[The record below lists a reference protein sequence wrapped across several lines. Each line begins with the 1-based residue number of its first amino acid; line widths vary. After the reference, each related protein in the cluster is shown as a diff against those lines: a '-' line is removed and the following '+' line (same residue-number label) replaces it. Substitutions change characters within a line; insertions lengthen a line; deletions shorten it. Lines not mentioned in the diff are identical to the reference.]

1 MSSSKWNI
9 RKTSEK
15 GDKEWT
21 RHLLATKTL
30 VTDSSFAFTNTLVSF
45 LVQSIVIVL
54 LCSLIAFVLTLKKK
68 RQRYKRELK
77 ARKLVKDSI
86 NAEFTTVESGSF
98 EWINLLLRHQYKCVL
113 SQIADEHA
121 KRVAV
126 DILKTVNNNTDINAA
141 EKKKNKKHSFIG
153 EVSLEDFSLGT
164 TPPTVN
170 LYVARYNPK
179 ADYVQFEC
187 DFDWDTNASHARI
200 QAQIKPGMY
209 LKSLNV
215 PVHITNLSIHGKLI
229 MGMRLVSREPGVS
242 GVDVS
247 FRDTPTVDVS
257 VSPMGL
263 PVSDIPGLHDW
274 VISFIQSAIQKDF
287 VEPRRMYVDV
297 EHTYMKIAKKAQLE
311 NSNGILV
318 VRVMKCTNLVNR
330 NISFGYPYASIS
342 YRGRKARTATRPW
355 SKRIEWG
362 SRHEFDL
369 PAFDDGN
376 DDAEDNVISNNALN
390 RISCGEVSVKILDR
404 TIVGSILKIGEATF
418 KVNRS
423 KVVNGKKCDREAGMQ
438 RVDIDLDVHGAS
450 NRHKKAQITI
460 EWEVVDA
467 NINEQPTQR
476 DSSGDNKYDS
486 DAESDASEDA
496 FDDAEKTG
504 VLDGDY
510 EEEKVNNDA
519 TTTRTIEDFNKSAS
533 SRENGNASSLLSSS
547 GKAISPSRRL
557 FRATG
562 SDLMDSTPTSATIK
576 AFSSSNSPS
585 VASTTSHLLHTA
597 KLQRMLK
604 DERDRFND
612 KILDLKQE
620 VEDAR
625 EEVELWR
632 ERRSSELR
640 RAILEGAVFISH
652 TKYRKLGLRRRERY
666 RFYYNTTNNTLNWT
680 SPSSKF
686 WFFSQRRQTLL
697 AEGIADVQTGFDNYT
712 IGQNIEKM
720 TSGNKGRMKAERA
733 THGLNPKRCFSII
746 LRETTEHGR
755 QMQGNENESVQAASK
770 GSANDARNLEKLR
783 AERLLTIDLELP
795 KKGNGR
801 SAREWQTGIIECCL
815 KMNRQV

>member
-1 MSSSKWNI
+1 MNKWNRKPLSSSSSGEW
-9 RKTSEK
+9 K
-15 GDKEWT
+15 G
-21 RHLLATKTL
+21 HLL
-30 VTDSSFAFTNTLVSF
+30 F
-45 LVQSIVIVL
+45 SILIVL
-54 LCSLIAFVLTLKKK
+54 LSLIALFVLMLRKK
-68 RQRYKRELK
+68 RQRRYQREFK
-77 ARKLVKDSI
+77 ARKMVKDSI

-98 EWINLLLRHQYKCVL
+98 EWVNLLLRHQYKCIL
-113 SQIADEHA
+113 SQIADEHV
-121 KRVAV
+121 KRIAV
-126 DILKTVNNNTDINAA
+126 DILKKLDTVN
-141 EKKKNKKHSFIG
+141 SFVG
-153 EVSLEDFSLGT
+153 DVVLEDFSLGT
-164 TPPTVN
+164 TPPNVN

-215 PVHITNLSIHGKLI
+215 PVHITNLSIHGKII

-274 VISFIQSAIQKDF
+274 VISFIQNAIQKDF
-287 VEPRRMYVDV
+287 VEPRRLYVDV

-311 NSNGILV
+311 NSNGIV
-318 VRVMKCTNLVNR
+318 VIRVMKCTNLVNR

-342 YRGRKARTATRPW
+342 YRGQKSRTATRPW

-369 PAFDDGN
+369 PPFDDNDN
-376 DDAEDNVISNNALN
+376 DDDEDSAQMK
-390 RISCGEVSVKILDR
+390 RIDCGEVCVKILDR
-404 TIVGSILKIGEATF
+404 TIVGSIVKLGEAIF
-418 KVNRS
+418 KINRS
-423 KVVNGKKCDREAGMQ
+423 KVVNGKKCDREAGME
-438 RVDIDLDVHGAS
+438 RVHIDLDVHGAITS
-450 NRHKKAQITI
+450 RKQKKAQLTI

-467 NINEQPTQR
+467 NIMEQPTQH
-476 DSSGDNKYDS
+476 DSSDI
-486 DAESDASEDA
+486 ESDLDEDA
-496 FDDAEKTG
+496 FDDVEKTV

-510 EEEKVNNDA
+510 EEE
-519 TTTRTIEDFNKSAS
+519 TSP
-533 SRENGNASSLLSSS
+533 LLSTS
-547 GKAISPSRRL
+547 GKTNSPSRRL
-557 FRATG
+557 FRATE
-562 SDLMDSTPTSATIK
+562 SELNASTPTSATFK
-576 AFSSSNSPS
+576 AFSSTNSPS
-585 VASTTSHLLHTA
+585 VASSTSHLLHTA

-604 DERDRFND
+604 EERDRFND
-612 KILDLKQE
+612 KISDLKQE
-620 VEDAR
+620 LEGTK

-680 SPSSKF
+680 SPSSKY

-697 AEGIADVQTGFDNYT
+697 AKDIADVQTGFSNFT
-712 IGQNIEKM
+712 IGQNLEKM
-720 TSGNKGRMKAERA
+720 TIGNEGRMKAERA

-746 LRETTEHGR
+746 LREQTEHE
-755 QMQGNENESVQAASK
+755 QIEKNNSK
-770 GSANDARNLEKLR
+770 TVKSSKSDARNAADLEKIR

-795 KKGNGR
+795 RKGNGR
-801 SAREWQTGIIECCL
+801 SSREWQTAIIESCMQ
-815 KMNRQV
+815 MNR

>member
-1 MSSSKWNI
+1 MNKWNRKPLSSSSSGEW
-9 RKTSEK
+9 K
-15 GDKEWT
+15 G
-21 RHLLATKTL
+21 HLL
-30 VTDSSFAFTNTLVSF
+30 F
-45 LVQSIVIVL
+45 SILIVL
-54 LCSLIAFVLTLKKK
+54 LSLIALFVLMLRKK
-68 RQRYKRELK
+68 RQRRYQREFK
-77 ARKLVKDSI
+77 ARKMVKDSI

-98 EWINLLLRHQYKCVL
+98 EWVNLLLRHQYKCIL
-113 SQIADEHA
+113 SQIADEHV
-121 KRVAV
+121 KRIAV
-126 DILKTVNNNTDINAA
+126 DILKKLDTVN
-141 EKKKNKKHSFIG
+141 SFVG
-153 EVSLEDFSLGT
+153 DVVLEDFSLGT
-164 TPPTVN
+164 TPPNVN

-215 PVHITNLSIHGKLI
+215 PVHITNLSVHGKII

-274 VISFIQSAIQKDF
+274 VISFIQNAIQKDF
-287 VEPRRMYVDV
+287 VEPRRLYVDV

-311 NSNGILV
+311 NSNGIV
-318 VRVMKCTNLVNR
+318 VIRVMKCTNLVNR

-342 YRGRKARTATRPW
+342 YRGQKSRTATRPW

-369 PAFDDGN
+369 PPFDDNDN
-376 DDAEDNVISNNALN
+376 DDDEDSAQMK
-390 RISCGEVSVKILDR
+390 RIDCGEVCVKILDR
-404 TIVGSILKIGEATF
+404 TIVGSIVKLGEAIF
-418 KVNRS
+418 KINRS
-423 KVVNGKKCDREAGMQ
+423 KVVNGKKCDREAGME
-438 RVDIDLDVHGAS
+438 RVHIDLDVHGAITS
-450 NRHKKAQITI
+450 RKQKKAQLTI

-467 NINEQPTQR
+467 NIMEQPTQH
-476 DSSGDNKYDS
+476 DSSDI
-486 DAESDASEDA
+486 ESDLDEDA
-496 FDDAEKTG
+496 FDDVEKTV

-510 EEEKVNNDA
+510 EEE
-519 TTTRTIEDFNKSAS
+519 TSP
-533 SRENGNASSLLSSS
+533 LLSTS
-547 GKAISPSRRL
+547 GKTNSPSRRL
-557 FRATG
+557 FRATE
-562 SDLMDSTPTSATIK
+562 SELNASTPTSATFK
-576 AFSSSNSPS
+576 AFSSTNSPS
-585 VASTTSHLLHTA
+585 VASSTSHLLHTA

-604 DERDRFND
+604 EERDRFND
-612 KILDLKQE
+612 KISDLKQE
-620 VEDAR
+620 LEGTR

-680 SPSSKF
+680 SPSSKY

-697 AEGIADVQTGFDNYT
+697 AKDIADVQTGFSNFT
-712 IGQNIEKM
+712 IGQNLEKM
-720 TSGNKGRMKAERA
+720 TIGNEGRMKAERA

-746 LRETTEHGR
+746 LREQTEHE
-755 QMQGNENESVQAASK
+755 QIQKNNSKTVKSSKSDAQNAA
-770 GSANDARNLEKLR
+770 AREKIR

-795 KKGNGR
+795 RKGNGR
-801 SAREWQTGIIECCL
+801 SSREWQTAIIESCMQ
-815 KMNRQV
+815 MNR

>member
-1 MSSSKWNI
+1 MNKWNRKPLSSSSSGEW
-9 RKTSEK
+9 K
-15 GDKEWT
+15 G
-21 RHLLATKTL
+21 HLL
-30 VTDSSFAFTNTLVSF
+30 F
-45 LVQSIVIVL
+45 SILIVL
-54 LCSLIAFVLTLKKK
+54 LSLIALFVLMLRKK
-68 RQRYKRELK
+68 RQRRYQREFK
-77 ARKLVKDSI
+77 ARKMVKDSI

-98 EWINLLLRHQYKCVL
+98 EWVNLLLRHQYKCIL
-113 SQIADEHA
+113 SQIADEHV
-121 KRVAV
+121 KRIAV
-126 DILKTVNNNTDINAA
+126 DILKKLDTVN
-141 EKKKNKKHSFIG
+141 SFVG
-153 EVSLEDFSLGT
+153 DVVLEDFSLGT
-164 TPPTVN
+164 TPPNVN

-215 PVHITNLSIHGKLI
+215 PVHITNLSIHGKII

-274 VISFIQSAIQKDF
+274 VISFIQNAIQKDF
-287 VEPRRMYVDV
+287 VEPRRLYVDV

-311 NSNGILV
+311 NSNGIV
-318 VRVMKCTNLVNR
+318 VIRVMKCTNLVNR

-342 YRGRKARTATRPW
+342 YRGQKSRTATRPW

-369 PAFDDGN
+369 PPFDDNDN
-376 DDAEDNVISNNALN
+376 DDDEDSAQMK
-390 RISCGEVSVKILDR
+390 RIDCGEVCVKILDR
-404 TIVGSILKIGEATF
+404 TIVGSIVKLGEAIF
-418 KVNRS
+418 KINRS
-423 KVVNGKKCDREAGMQ
+423 KVVNGKKCDREAGME
-438 RVDIDLDVHGAS
+438 RVHIDLDVHGAITS
-450 NRHKKAQITI
+450 RKQKKAQLTI

-467 NINEQPTQR
+467 NIMEQPTQH
-476 DSSGDNKYDS
+476 DSSDI
-486 DAESDASEDA
+486 ESDLDEDA
-496 FDDAEKTG
+496 FDDVEKTV

-510 EEEKVNNDA
+510 EEE
-519 TTTRTIEDFNKSAS
+519 TSP
-533 SRENGNASSLLSSS
+533 LLSTS
-547 GKAISPSRRL
+547 GKTNSPSRRL
-557 FRATG
+557 FRATE
-562 SDLMDSTPTSATIK
+562 SELNASTPTSATFK
-576 AFSSSNSPS
+576 AFSSTNSPS
-585 VASTTSHLLHTA
+585 VASSTSHLLHTA

-604 DERDRFND
+604 EERDRFND
-612 KILDLKQE
+612 KISDLKQE
-620 VEDAR
+620 LEGTK

-680 SPSSKF
+680 SPSSKY

-697 AEGIADVQTGFDNYT
+697 AKDIADVQTGFSNFT
-712 IGQNIEKM
+712 IGQNLEKM
-720 TSGNKGRMKAERA
+720 TIGNEGRMKAERA

-746 LRETTEHGR
+746 LREQTEHEQIQKNNR
-755 QMQGNENESVQAASK
+755 KTVKSSK
-770 GSANDARNLEKLR
+770 SDARNAADLEKIR

-795 KKGNGR
+795 RKGNGR
-801 SAREWQTGIIECCL
+801 SSREWQTAIIESCMQ
-815 KMNRQV
+815 MNR

>member
-1 MSSSKWNI
+1 M
-9 RKTSEK
+9 
-15 GDKEWT
+15 
-21 RHLLATKTL
+21 
-30 VTDSSFAFTNTLVSF
+30 
-45 LVQSIVIVL
+45 
-54 LCSLIAFVLTLKKK
+54 
-68 RQRYKRELK
+68 
-77 ARKLVKDSI
+77 VKDSI

-98 EWINLLLRHQYKCVL
+98 EWVNLLLRHQYKCIL
-113 SQIADEHA
+113 SQIADEHV

-126 DILKTVNNNTDINAA
+126 DILKKLDTVN
-141 EKKKNKKHSFIG
+141 SFVG
-153 EVSLEDFSLGT
+153 DVVLEDFSLGT
-164 TPPTVN
+164 TPPNVN

-215 PVHITNLSIHGKLI
+215 PVHITNLSIHGKII

-274 VISFIQSAIQKDF
+274 VISFIQNAIQKDF
-287 VEPRRMYVDV
+287 VEPRRLYVDV

-311 NSNGILV
+311 NSNGIV
-318 VRVMKCTNLVNR
+318 VIRVMKCTNLVNR

-342 YRGRKARTATRPW
+342 YRGQKSRTATRPW

-369 PAFDDGN
+369 PPFDDNDN
-376 DDAEDNVISNNALN
+376 DDDEDSAQMK
-390 RISCGEVSVKILDR
+390 RIDCGEVCVKILDR
-404 TIVGSILKIGEATF
+404 TIVGSIVKLGEAIF
-418 KVNRS
+418 KINRS
-423 KVVNGKKCDREAGMQ
+423 KVVNGKKCDREAGME
-438 RVDIDLDVHGAS
+438 RVHIDLDVHGAIS
-450 NRHKKAQITI
+450 SRKQKKAQLTI

-467 NINEQPTQR
+467 NIMEQPTQH
-476 DSSGDNKYDS
+476 DSSDI
-486 DAESDASEDA
+486 ESDLDEDA
-496 FDDAEKTG
+496 FDDVEKTV

-510 EEEKVNNDA
+510 EEE
-519 TTTRTIEDFNKSAS
+519 TSP
-533 SRENGNASSLLSSS
+533 LLSTS
-547 GKAISPSRRL
+547 GKTNSPSRRL
-557 FRATG
+557 FRATE
-562 SDLMDSTPTSATIK
+562 SELNASTPTSATFK
-576 AFSSSNSPS
+576 AFSSTNSPS
-585 VASTTSHLLHTA
+585 VASSTSHLLHTA

-604 DERDRFND
+604 EERDRFND
-612 KILDLKQE
+612 KISDLKQE
-620 VEDAR
+620 LEGTR

-680 SPSSKF
+680 SPSSKY

-697 AEGIADVQTGFDNYT
+697 AKDIADVQTGFSNFT
-712 IGQNIEKM
+712 IGQNLEKM
-720 TSGNKGRMKAERA
+720 TIGNEGRMKAERA

-746 LRETTEHGR
+746 LREQTEHE
-755 QMQGNENESVQAASK
+755 QIQKNNSK
-770 GSANDARNLEKLR
+770 TVKSSKSDARNAADLEKIR

-795 KKGNGR
+795 RKGNGR
-801 SAREWQTGIIECCL
+801 SSREWQTAIIESCMQ
-815 KMNRQV
+815 MNR

>member
-1 MSSSKWNI
+1 MNKWNRKPLSSSSSGEW
-9 RKTSEK
+9 K
-15 GDKEWT
+15 G
-21 RHLLATKTL
+21 HLL
-30 VTDSSFAFTNTLVSF
+30 F
-45 LVQSIVIVL
+45 SILIVL
-54 LCSLIAFVLTLKKK
+54 LSLIALFVLMLRKK
-68 RQRYKRELK
+68 RQRRYQREFK
-77 ARKLVKDSI
+77 ARKMVKDSI

-98 EWINLLLRHQYKCVL
+98 EWVNLLLRHQYKCIL
-113 SQIADEHA
+113 SQIADEHV
-121 KRVAV
+121 KRIAV
-126 DILKTVNNNTDINAA
+126 DILKKLDTVN
-141 EKKKNKKHSFIG
+141 SFVG
-153 EVSLEDFSLGT
+153 DVVLEDFSLGT
-164 TPPTVN
+164 TPPNVN

-215 PVHITNLSIHGKLI
+215 PVHITNLSIHGKII

-274 VISFIQSAIQKDF
+274 VISFIQNAIQKDF
-287 VEPRRMYVDV
+287 VEPRRLYVDV

-311 NSNGILV
+311 NSNGIV
-318 VRVMKCTNLVNR
+318 VIRVMKCTNLVNR

-342 YRGRKARTATRPW
+342 YRGQKSRTATRPW

-369 PAFDDGN
+369 PPFDDNDN
-376 DDAEDNVISNNALN
+376 DDDEDSAQMK
-390 RISCGEVSVKILDR
+390 RIDCGEVCVKILDR
-404 TIVGSILKIGEATF
+404 TIVGSIVKLGEAIF
-418 KVNRS
+418 KINRS
-423 KVVNGKKCDREAGMQ
+423 KVVNGKKCDREAGME
-438 RVDIDLDVHGAS
+438 RVHIDLDVHGAITS
-450 NRHKKAQITI
+450 RKQKKAQLTI

-467 NINEQPTQR
+467 NIMEQPTQH
-476 DSSGDNKYDS
+476 DSSDI
-486 DAESDASEDA
+486 ESDLDEDA
-496 FDDAEKTG
+496 FDDVEKTV

-510 EEEKVNNDA
+510 EEE
-519 TTTRTIEDFNKSAS
+519 TSP
-533 SRENGNASSLLSSS
+533 LLSTS
-547 GKAISPSRRL
+547 GKTNSPSRRL
-557 FRATG
+557 FRATE
-562 SDLMDSTPTSATIK
+562 SELNASTPTSATFK
-576 AFSSSNSPS
+576 AFSSTNSPS
-585 VASTTSHLLHTA
+585 VASSTSHLLHTA

-604 DERDRFND
+604 EERDRFND
-612 KILDLKQE
+612 KISDLKQE
-620 VEDAR
+620 LEGTK

-680 SPSSKF
+680 SPSSKY

-697 AEGIADVQTGFDNYT
+697 AKDIADVQTGFSNFT
-712 IGQNIEKM
+712 IGQNLEKM
-720 TSGNKGRMKAERA
+720 TIGNEGRMKAERA

-746 LRETTEHGR
+746 LREQTEHE
-755 QMQGNENESVQAASK
+755 QIQKNNSK
-770 GSANDARNLEKLR
+770 TVKSSKSDARNAADLEKIR

-795 KKGNGR
+795 RKGNGR
-801 SAREWQTGIIECCL
+801 SSREWQTAIIESCMQ
-815 KMNRQV
+815 MNR

>member
-1 MSSSKWNI
+1 MNKWNRKPLSSSSSGEW
-9 RKTSEK
+9 K
-15 GDKEWT
+15 G
-21 RHLLATKTL
+21 HLL
-30 VTDSSFAFTNTLVSF
+30 F
-45 LVQSIVIVL
+45 SILIVL
-54 LCSLIAFVLTLKKK
+54 LSLIALFVLMLRKK
-68 RQRYKRELK
+68 RQRRYQREFK
-77 ARKLVKDSI
+77 ARKMVKDSI

-98 EWINLLLRHQYKCVL
+98 EWVNLLLRHQYKCIL
-113 SQIADEHA
+113 SQIADEHV
-121 KRVAV
+121 KRIAV
-126 DILKTVNNNTDINAA
+126 DILKKLDTVN
-141 EKKKNKKHSFIG
+141 SFVG
-153 EVSLEDFSLGT
+153 DVVLEDFSLGT
-164 TPPTVN
+164 TPPNVN

-215 PVHITNLSIHGKLI
+215 PVHITNLSIHGKII

-274 VISFIQSAIQKDF
+274 VISFIQNAIQKDF
-287 VEPRRMYVDV
+287 VEPRRLYVDV

-311 NSNGILV
+311 NSNGIV
-318 VRVMKCTNLVNR
+318 VIRVMKCTNLVNR

-342 YRGRKARTATRPW
+342 YRGQKSRTATRPW

-369 PAFDDGN
+369 PPFDDNDN
-376 DDAEDNVISNNALN
+376 DDDEDSAQMK
-390 RISCGEVSVKILDR
+390 RIDCGEVCVKILDR
-404 TIVGSILKIGEATF
+404 TIVGSIVKLGEAIF
-418 KVNRS
+418 KINRS
-423 KVVNGKKCDREAGMQ
+423 KVVNGKKCDREAGME
-438 RVDIDLDVHGAS
+438 RVHIDLDVHGAITS
-450 NRHKKAQITI
+450 RKQKKAQLTI

-467 NINEQPTQR
+467 NIMEQSTQH
-476 DSSGDNKYDS
+476 DSSDI
-486 DAESDASEDA
+486 ESDLDEDA
-496 FDDAEKTG
+496 FDDVEKTV

-510 EEEKVNNDA
+510 EEE
-519 TTTRTIEDFNKSAS
+519 TSP
-533 SRENGNASSLLSSS
+533 LLSTS
-547 GKAISPSRRL
+547 GKTNSPSRRL
-557 FRATG
+557 FRATE
-562 SDLMDSTPTSATIK
+562 SELNASTPTSATFK
-576 AFSSSNSPS
+576 AFSSTNSPS
-585 VASTTSHLLHTA
+585 VASSTSHLLHTA

-604 DERDRFND
+604 EERDRFND
-612 KILDLKQE
+612 KISDLKQE
-620 VEDAR
+620 LEGTK

-680 SPSSKF
+680 SPSSKY

-697 AEGIADVQTGFDNYT
+697 AKDIADVQTGFSNFT
-712 IGQNIEKM
+712 IGQNLEKM
-720 TSGNKGRMKAERA
+720 TIGNEGRMKAERA

-746 LRETTEHGR
+746 LREQTEHE
-755 QMQGNENESVQAASK
+755 QIEKNNSK
-770 GSANDARNLEKLR
+770 TVKSSKSDARNAADLEKIR

-795 KKGNGR
+795 RKGNGR
-801 SAREWQTGIIECCL
+801 SSREWQTAIIESCMQ
-815 KMNRQV
+815 MNR

>member
-1 MSSSKWNI
+1 MNKWNRKPLSSSSSGEW
-9 RKTSEK
+9 K
-15 GDKEWT
+15 G
-21 RHLLATKTL
+21 HLL
-30 VTDSSFAFTNTLVSF
+30 F
-45 LVQSIVIVL
+45 SILIVL
-54 LCSLIAFVLTLKKK
+54 LSSIALFVLILRKK
-68 RQRYKRELK
+68 RQRRHQREFK
-77 ARKLVKDSI
+77 ARKMVKDSI

-98 EWINLLLRHQYKCVL
+98 EWVNLLLRHQYKCIL
-113 SQIADEHA
+113 SQIADEHV
-121 KRVAV
+121 KRIAV
-126 DILKTVNNNTDINAA
+126 DILKKLDTVN
-141 EKKKNKKHSFIG
+141 SFVG
-153 EVSLEDFSLGT
+153 DVVLEDFSLGT
-164 TPPTVN
+164 TPPNVN

-215 PVHITNLSIHGKLI
+215 PVHITNLSIHGKII

-274 VISFIQSAIQKDF
+274 VISFIQNAIQKDF
-287 VEPRRMYVDV
+287 VEPRRLYVDV

-311 NSNGILV
+311 NSNGIV
-318 VRVMKCTNLVNR
+318 VIRVMKCTNLVNR

-342 YRGRKARTATRPW
+342 YRGQKSRTATRPW

-369 PAFDDGN
+369 PPFDDNDN
-376 DDAEDNVISNNALN
+376 DDDEDSAQMK
-390 RISCGEVSVKILDR
+390 RIDCGEVCVKILDR
-404 TIVGSILKIGEATF
+404 TIVGSIVKLGEAIF
-418 KVNRS
+418 KINRS
-423 KVVNGKKCDREAGMQ
+423 KVVNGKKCDREAGME
-438 RVDIDLDVHGAS
+438 RVHIDLDVHGAIS
-450 NRHKKAQITI
+450 SRKQKKAQLTI

-467 NINEQPTQR
+467 NIMEQPTQH
-476 DSSGDNKYDS
+476 DSSDI
-486 DAESDASEDA
+486 ESDLDEDA
-496 FDDAEKTG
+496 FDDVEKTV

-510 EEEKVNNDA
+510 EEE
-519 TTTRTIEDFNKSAS
+519 TSP
-533 SRENGNASSLLSSS
+533 LLSTS
-547 GKAISPSRRL
+547 GKTNSPSRRL
-557 FRATG
+557 FRATE
-562 SDLMDSTPTSATIK
+562 SELNASTPTSATFK
-576 AFSSSNSPS
+576 AFSSTNSPS
-585 VASTTSHLLHTA
+585 VASSTSHLLHTA

-604 DERDRFND
+604 EERDRFND
-612 KILDLKQE
+612 KISDLKQE
-620 VEDAR
+620 LEGTK

-680 SPSSKF
+680 SPSSKY

-697 AEGIADVQTGFDNYT
+697 AKDIADVQTGFSNFT
-712 IGQNIEKM
+712 IGQNLEKM
-720 TSGNKGRMKAERA
+720 TIGNEGRMKAERA

-746 LRETTEHGR
+746 LREQTEHE
-755 QMQGNENESVQAASK
+755 QIQKNNSK
-770 GSANDARNLEKLR
+770 TVKSSKSDARNAADLEKIR

-795 KKGNGR
+795 RKGNGR
-801 SAREWQTGIIECCL
+801 SSREWQTAIIESCMQ
-815 KMNRQV
+815 MNR

>member
-1 MSSSKWNI
+1 M
-9 RKTSEK
+9 
-15 GDKEWT
+15 
-21 RHLLATKTL
+21 
-30 VTDSSFAFTNTLVSF
+30 
-45 LVQSIVIVL
+45 
-54 LCSLIAFVLTLKKK
+54 
-68 RQRYKRELK
+68 
-77 ARKLVKDSI
+77 VKDSI

-98 EWINLLLRHQYKCVL
+98 EWVNLLLRHQYKCIL
-113 SQIADEHA
+113 SQIADEHV
-121 KRVAV
+121 KRIAV
-126 DILKTVNNNTDINAA
+126 DILKKLDTVN
-141 EKKKNKKHSFIG
+141 SFVG
-153 EVSLEDFSLGT
+153 DVVLEDFSLGT
-164 TPPTVN
+164 TPPNVN

-215 PVHITNLSIHGKLI
+215 PVHITNLSIHGKII

-274 VISFIQSAIQKDF
+274 VISFIQNAIQKDF
-287 VEPRRMYVDV
+287 VEPRRLYVDV

-311 NSNGILV
+311 NSNGIV
-318 VRVMKCTNLVNR
+318 VIRVMKCTNLVNR

-342 YRGRKARTATRPW
+342 YRGQKSRTATRPW

-369 PAFDDGN
+369 PPFDDNDN
-376 DDAEDNVISNNALN
+376 DDDEDSAQMK
-390 RISCGEVSVKILDR
+390 RIDCGEVCVKILDR
-404 TIVGSILKIGEATF
+404 TIVGSIVKLGEAIF
-418 KVNRS
+418 KINRS
-423 KVVNGKKCDREAGMQ
+423 KVVNGKKCDREAGME
-438 RVDIDLDVHGAS
+438 RVHIDLDVHGAITS
-450 NRHKKAQITI
+450 RKQKKAQLTI

-467 NINEQPTQR
+467 NIMEQSTQH
-476 DSSGDNKYDS
+476 DSSDI
-486 DAESDASEDA
+486 ESDLDEDA
-496 FDDAEKTG
+496 FDDVEKTV

-510 EEEKVNNDA
+510 EEE
-519 TTTRTIEDFNKSAS
+519 TSP
-533 SRENGNASSLLSSS
+533 LLSTS
-547 GKAISPSRRL
+547 GKTNSPSRRL
-557 FRATG
+557 FRATE
-562 SDLMDSTPTSATIK
+562 SELNASTPTSATFK
-576 AFSSSNSPS
+576 AFSSTNSPS
-585 VASTTSHLLHTA
+585 VASSTSHLLHTA

-604 DERDRFND
+604 EERDRFND
-612 KILDLKQE
+612 KISDLKQE
-620 VEDAR
+620 LEGTK

-680 SPSSKF
+680 SPSSKY

-697 AEGIADVQTGFDNYT
+697 AKDIADVQTGFSNFT
-712 IGQNIEKM
+712 IGQNLEKM
-720 TSGNKGRMKAERA
+720 TIGNEGRMKAERA

-746 LRETTEHGR
+746 LREQTEHE
-755 QMQGNENESVQAASK
+755 QIEKNNSK
-770 GSANDARNLEKLR
+770 TVKSSKSDARNAADLEKIR

-795 KKGNGR
+795 RKGNGR
-801 SAREWQTGIIECCL
+801 SSREWQTAIIESCMQ
-815 KMNRQV
+815 MNR

>member
-1 MSSSKWNI
+1 ML
-9 RKTSEK
+9 R
-15 GDKEWT
+15 
-21 RHLLATKTL
+21 
-30 VTDSSFAFTNTLVSF
+30 
-45 LVQSIVIVL
+45 
-54 LCSLIAFVLTLKKK
+54 KK
-68 RQRYKRELK
+68 RQRRHQREFK
-77 ARKLVKDSI
+77 ARKMVKDSI

-98 EWINLLLRHQYKCVL
+98 EWVNLLLRHQYKCIL
-113 SQIADEHA
+113 SQIADEHV
-121 KRVAV
+121 KRIAV
-126 DILKTVNNNTDINAA
+126 DILKKLDTVN
-141 EKKKNKKHSFIG
+141 SFVG
-153 EVSLEDFSLGT
+153 DVVLEDFSLGT
-164 TPPTVN
+164 TPPNVN

-215 PVHITNLSIHGKLI
+215 PVHITNLSIHGKII

-274 VISFIQSAIQKDF
+274 VISFIQNAIQKDF
-287 VEPRRMYVDV
+287 VEPRRLYVDV

-311 NSNGILV
+311 NSNGIV
-318 VRVMKCTNLVNR
+318 VIRVMKCTNLVNR

-342 YRGRKARTATRPW
+342 YRGQKSRTATRPW

-369 PAFDDGN
+369 PPFDDNDN
-376 DDAEDNVISNNALN
+376 DDEDSAQMK
-390 RISCGEVSVKILDR
+390 RIDCGEVCVKILDR
-404 TIVGSILKIGEATF
+404 TIVGSIVKLGEAIF
-418 KVNRS
+418 KINRS
-423 KVVNGKKCDREAGMQ
+423 KVVNGKKCDREAGME
-438 RVDIDLDVHGAS
+438 RVHIDLDVHGAITS
-450 NRHKKAQITI
+450 RKQKKAQLTI

-467 NINEQPTQR
+467 NIMEQPTQH
-476 DSSGDNKYDS
+476 DSSDI
-486 DAESDASEDA
+486 ESDLDEDA
-496 FDDAEKTG
+496 FDDVEKTV

-510 EEEKVNNDA
+510 EEE
-519 TTTRTIEDFNKSAS
+519 TSP
-533 SRENGNASSLLSSS
+533 LLSTS
-547 GKAISPSRRL
+547 GKTNSPSRRL
-557 FRATG
+557 FRATE
-562 SDLMDSTPTSATIK
+562 SELNASTPTSATFK
-576 AFSSSNSPS
+576 AFSSTNSPS
-585 VASTTSHLLHTA
+585 VASSTSHLLHTA

-604 DERDRFND
+604 EERDRFND
-612 KILDLKQE
+612 KISDLKQE
-620 VEDAR
+620 LEGTR

-680 SPSSKF
+680 SPSSKY

-697 AEGIADVQTGFDNYT
+697 AKDIADVQTGFSNFT
-712 IGQNIEKM
+712 IGQNLEKM
-720 TSGNKGRMKAERA
+720 TIGNEGRMKAERA

-746 LRETTEHGR
+746 LREQTEHE
-755 QMQGNENESVQAASK
+755 QIQKNNSK
-770 GSANDARNLEKLR
+770 TVKSSKSDARNAADLEKIR

-795 KKGNGR
+795 RKGNGR
-801 SAREWQTGIIECCL
+801 SSREWQTAIIESCMQ
-815 KMNRQV
+815 MNR

>member
-1 MSSSKWNI
+1 MSKWN
-9 RKTSEK
+9 RKTLSSSSSGEWK
-15 GDKEWT
+15 G
-21 RHLLATKTL
+21 HLL
-30 VTDSSFAFTNTLVSF
+30 F
-45 LVQSIVIVL
+45 SILIVL
-54 LCSLIAFVLTLKKK
+54 LSLIALFVLMLRKK
-68 RQRYKRELK
+68 RQRRYQREFK
-77 ARKLVKDSI
+77 ARKMVKDSI

-98 EWINLLLRHQYKCVL
+98 EWVNLLLRHQYKCIL
-113 SQIADEHA
+113 SQIADEHV

-126 DILKTVNNNTDINAA
+126 DILKKLDTVN
-141 EKKKNKKHSFIG
+141 SFVG
-153 EVSLEDFSLGT
+153 DVVLEDFSLGT
-164 TPPTVN
+164 TPPNVN

-215 PVHITNLSIHGKLI
+215 PVHITNLSIHGKII

-274 VISFIQSAIQKDF
+274 VISFIQNAIQKDF
-287 VEPRRMYVDV
+287 VEPRRLYVDV

-311 NSNGILV
+311 NSNGIV
-318 VRVMKCTNLVNR
+318 VIRVMKCTNLVNR

-342 YRGRKARTATRPW
+342 YRGQKSRTATRPW

-369 PAFDDGN
+369 PPFDDNDN
-376 DDAEDNVISNNALN
+376 DDDEDSAQMK
-390 RISCGEVSVKILDR
+390 RIDCGEVCVKILDR
-404 TIVGSILKIGEATF
+404 TIVGSIVKLGEAIF
-418 KVNRS
+418 KINRS
-423 KVVNGKKCDREAGMQ
+423 KVVNGKKCDREAGME
-438 RVDIDLDVHGAS
+438 RVHIDLDVHGAIS
-450 NRHKKAQITI
+450 SRKQKKAQLTI

-467 NINEQPTQR
+467 NIMEQPTQH
-476 DSSGDNKYDS
+476 DSSDI
-486 DAESDASEDA
+486 ESDLDEDA
-496 FDDAEKTG
+496 FDDVEKTV

-510 EEEKVNNDA
+510 EEE
-519 TTTRTIEDFNKSAS
+519 TSP
-533 SRENGNASSLLSSS
+533 LLSTS
-547 GKAISPSRRL
+547 GKTNSPSRRL
-557 FRATG
+557 FRATE
-562 SDLMDSTPTSATIK
+562 SELNASTPTSATFK
-576 AFSSSNSPS
+576 AFSSTNSPS
-585 VASTTSHLLHTA
+585 VASSTSHLLHTA

-604 DERDRFND
+604 EERDRFND
-612 KILDLKQE
+612 KISDLKQE
-620 VEDAR
+620 LEGTK

-680 SPSSKF
+680 SPSSKY

-697 AEGIADVQTGFDNYT
+697 AKDIADVQTGFSNFT
-712 IGQNIEKM
+712 IGQNLEKM
-720 TSGNKGRMKAERA
+720 TIGNEGRMKAERA

-746 LRETTEHGR
+746 LREQTEHE
-755 QMQGNENESVQAASK
+755 QIQKNNSK
-770 GSANDARNLEKLR
+770 TVKSSKSDARNAADLEKIR

-795 KKGNGR
+795 RKGNGR
-801 SAREWQTGIIECCL
+801 SSREWQTAIIESCMQ
-815 KMNRQV
+815 MNR

>member
-1 MSSSKWNI
+1 MNKWNRKPLSSSSSGEW
-9 RKTSEK
+9 K
-15 GDKEWT
+15 G
-21 RHLLATKTL
+21 HLL
-30 VTDSSFAFTNTLVSF
+30 F
-45 LVQSIVIVL
+45 SILIVL
-54 LCSLIAFVLTLKKK
+54 LSLIALFVLMLRKK
-68 RQRYKRELK
+68 RQRRYQREFK
-77 ARKLVKDSI
+77 ARKMVKDSI

-98 EWINLLLRHQYKCVL
+98 EWVNLLLRHQYKCIL
-113 SQIADEHA
+113 SQIADEHV
-121 KRVAV
+121 KRIAV
-126 DILKTVNNNTDINAA
+126 DILKKLDTVN
-141 EKKKNKKHSFIG
+141 SFVG
-153 EVSLEDFSLGT
+153 DVVLEDFSLGT
-164 TPPTVN
+164 TPPNVN

-215 PVHITNLSIHGKLI
+215 PVHITNLSIHGKII

-274 VISFIQSAIQKDF
+274 VISFIQNAIQKDF
-287 VEPRRMYVDV
+287 VEPRRLYVDV

-311 NSNGILV
+311 NSNGIV
-318 VRVMKCTNLVNR
+318 VIRVMKCTNLVNR

-342 YRGRKARTATRPW
+342 YRGQKSRTATRPW

-369 PAFDDGN
+369 PPFDDNDN
-376 DDAEDNVISNNALN
+376 DDDEDSAQMK
-390 RISCGEVSVKILDR
+390 RIDCGEVCVKILDR
-404 TIVGSILKIGEATF
+404 TIVGSIVKLGEAIF
-418 KVNRS
+418 KINRS
-423 KVVNGKKCDREAGMQ
+423 KVVNGKKCDREAGME
-438 RVDIDLDVHGAS
+438 RVHIDLDVHGAITS
-450 NRHKKAQITI
+450 RKQKKAQLTI

-467 NINEQPTQR
+467 NIMEQPTQH
-476 DSSGDNKYDS
+476 DSSDI
-486 DAESDASEDA
+486 ESDLDEDA
-496 FDDAEKTG
+496 FDDVEKTV

-510 EEEKVNNDA
+510 EEE
-519 TTTRTIEDFNKSAS
+519 TSP
-533 SRENGNASSLLSSS
+533 LLSTS
-547 GKAISPSRRL
+547 GKTNSPSRRL
-557 FRATG
+557 FRATE
-562 SDLMDSTPTSATIK
+562 SELNASTPTSATFK
-576 AFSSSNSPS
+576 AFSSTNSPS
-585 VASTTSHLLHTA
+585 VASSTSHLLHTA

-604 DERDRFND
+604 EERDRFND
-612 KILDLKQE
+612 KISDLKQE
-620 VEDAR
+620 LEGTR

-680 SPSSKF
+680 SPSSKY

-697 AEGIADVQTGFDNYT
+697 AKDIADVQTGFSNFT
-712 IGQNIEKM
+712 IGQNLEKM
-720 TSGNKGRMKAERA
+720 TIGNEGRMKAERA

-746 LRETTEHGR
+746 LREQTEHE
-755 QMQGNENESVQAASK
+755 QIQKNNSK
-770 GSANDARNLEKLR
+770 TVKSSKSDARNAADLEKIR

-795 KKGNGR
+795 RKGNGR
-801 SAREWQTGIIECCL
+801 SSREWQTAIIESCMQ
-815 KMNRQV
+815 MNR

>member
-1 MSSSKWNI
+1 MSKWN
-9 RKTSEK
+9 RKTLSSSSSGEWK
-15 GDKEWT
+15 G
-21 RHLLATKTL
+21 HLL
-30 VTDSSFAFTNTLVSF
+30 F
-45 LVQSIVIVL
+45 SILIVL
-54 LCSLIAFVLTLKKK
+54 LSLIALFVLMLRKK
-68 RQRYKRELK
+68 RQRRHQREFK
-77 ARKLVKDSI
+77 ARKMVKDSI

-98 EWINLLLRHQYKCVL
+98 EWVNLLLRHQYKCIL
-113 SQIADEHA
+113 SQIADEHV
-121 KRVAV
+121 KRIAV
-126 DILKTVNNNTDINAA
+126 DILKKLDTVN
-141 EKKKNKKHSFIG
+141 SFVG
-153 EVSLEDFSLGT
+153 DVVLEDFSLGT
-164 TPPTVN
+164 TPPNVN

-215 PVHITNLSIHGKLI
+215 PVHITNLSIHGKII

-274 VISFIQSAIQKDF
+274 VISFIQNAIQKDF
-287 VEPRRMYVDV
+287 VEPRRLYVDV

-311 NSNGILV
+311 NSNGIV
-318 VRVMKCTNLVNR
+318 VIRVMKCTNLVNR

-342 YRGRKARTATRPW
+342 YRGQKSRTATRPW

-369 PAFDDGN
+369 PPFDDNDN
-376 DDAEDNVISNNALN
+376 DDDEDSAQMK
-390 RISCGEVSVKILDR
+390 RIDCGEVCVKILDR
-404 TIVGSILKIGEATF
+404 TIVGSIVKLGEAIF
-418 KVNRS
+418 KINRS
-423 KVVNGKKCDREAGMQ
+423 KVVNGKKCDREAGME
-438 RVDIDLDVHGAS
+438 RVHIDLDVHGAIS
-450 NRHKKAQITI
+450 SRKQKKAQLTI

-467 NINEQPTQR
+467 NIMEQPTQH
-476 DSSGDNKYDS
+476 DSSDI
-486 DAESDASEDA
+486 ESDLDEDA
-496 FDDAEKTG
+496 FDDVEKTV

-510 EEEKVNNDA
+510 EEE
-519 TTTRTIEDFNKSAS
+519 TSP
-533 SRENGNASSLLSSS
+533 LLSTS
-547 GKAISPSRRL
+547 GKTNSPSRRL
-557 FRATG
+557 FRATE
-562 SDLMDSTPTSATIK
+562 SELNASTPTSATFK
-576 AFSSSNSPS
+576 AFSSTNSPS
-585 VASTTSHLLHTA
+585 VASSTSHLLHTA

-604 DERDRFND
+604 EERDRFND
-612 KILDLKQE
+612 KISDLKQE
-620 VEDAR
+620 LEGTK

-680 SPSSKF
+680 SPSSKY

-697 AEGIADVQTGFDNYT
+697 AKDIADVQTGFSNFT
-712 IGQNIEKM
+712 IGQNLEKM
-720 TSGNKGRMKAERA
+720 TIGNEGRMKAERA

-746 LRETTEHGR
+746 LREQTEHE
-755 QMQGNENESVQAASK
+755 QIQKNNSK
-770 GSANDARNLEKLR
+770 TVKSSKSDARNAADLEKIR

-795 KKGNGR
+795 RKGNGR
-801 SAREWQTGIIECCL
+801 SSREWQTAIIESCMQ
-815 KMNRQV
+815 MNR

>member
-1 MSSSKWNI
+1 M
-9 RKTSEK
+9 
-15 GDKEWT
+15 
-21 RHLLATKTL
+21 
-30 VTDSSFAFTNTLVSF
+30 
-45 LVQSIVIVL
+45 
-54 LCSLIAFVLTLKKK
+54 
-68 RQRYKRELK
+68 
-77 ARKLVKDSI
+77 VKDSI

-98 EWINLLLRHQYKCVL
+98 EWVNLLLRHQYKCIL
-113 SQIADEHA
+113 SQIADEHV
-121 KRVAV
+121 KRIAV
-126 DILKTVNNNTDINAA
+126 DILKKLDTVN
-141 EKKKNKKHSFIG
+141 SFVG
-153 EVSLEDFSLGT
+153 DVVLEDFSLGT
-164 TPPTVN
+164 TPPNVN

-215 PVHITNLSIHGKLI
+215 PVHITNLSIHGKII

-274 VISFIQSAIQKDF
+274 VISFIQNAIQKDF
-287 VEPRRMYVDV
+287 VEPRRLYVDV

-311 NSNGILV
+311 NSNGIV
-318 VRVMKCTNLVNR
+318 VIRVMKCTNLVNR

-342 YRGRKARTATRPW
+342 YRGQKSRTATRPW

-369 PAFDDGN
+369 PPFDDNDN
-376 DDAEDNVISNNALN
+376 DDDEDSAQMK
-390 RISCGEVSVKILDR
+390 RIDCGEVCVKILDR
-404 TIVGSILKIGEATF
+404 TIVGSIVKLGEAIF
-418 KVNRS
+418 KINRS
-423 KVVNGKKCDREAGMQ
+423 KVVNGKKCDREAGME
-438 RVDIDLDVHGAS
+438 RVHIDLDVHGAITS
-450 NRHKKAQITI
+450 RKQKKAQLTI

-467 NINEQPTQR
+467 NIMEQPTQH
-476 DSSGDNKYDS
+476 DSSDI
-486 DAESDASEDA
+486 ESDLDEDA
-496 FDDAEKTG
+496 FDDVEKTV

-510 EEEKVNNDA
+510 EEE
-519 TTTRTIEDFNKSAS
+519 TSP
-533 SRENGNASSLLSSS
+533 LLSTS
-547 GKAISPSRRL
+547 GKTNSPSRRL
-557 FRATG
+557 FRATE
-562 SDLMDSTPTSATIK
+562 SELNASTPTSATFK
-576 AFSSSNSPS
+576 AFSSTNSPS
-585 VASTTSHLLHTA
+585 VASSTSHLLHTA

-604 DERDRFND
+604 EERDRFND
-612 KILDLKQE
+612 KISDLKQE
-620 VEDAR
+620 LEGTK

-680 SPSSKF
+680 SPSSKY

-697 AEGIADVQTGFDNYT
+697 AKDIADVQTGFSNFT
-712 IGQNIEKM
+712 IGQNLEKM
-720 TSGNKGRMKAERA
+720 TIGNEGRMKAERA

-746 LRETTEHGR
+746 LREQTEHE
-755 QMQGNENESVQAASK
+755 QIEKNNSK
-770 GSANDARNLEKLR
+770 TVKSSKSDARNAADLEKIR

-795 KKGNGR
+795 RKGNGR
-801 SAREWQTGIIECCL
+801 SSREWQTAIIESCMQ
-815 KMNRQV
+815 MNR

>member
-1 MSSSKWNI
+1 MNKWNRKPLSSSSSGEW
-9 RKTSEK
+9 K
-15 GDKEWT
+15 G
-21 RHLLATKTL
+21 HLL
-30 VTDSSFAFTNTLVSF
+30 F
-45 LVQSIVIVL
+45 SILIVL
-54 LCSLIAFVLTLKKK
+54 LSLIALFVLMLRKK
-68 RQRYKRELK
+68 RQRRYQREFK
-77 ARKLVKDSI
+77 ARKMVKDSI

-98 EWINLLLRHQYKCVL
+98 EWVNLLLRHQYKCIL
-113 SQIADEHA
+113 SQIADEHV
-121 KRVAV
+121 KRIAV
-126 DILKTVNNNTDINAA
+126 DILKKLDTVN
-141 EKKKNKKHSFIG
+141 SFVG
-153 EVSLEDFSLGT
+153 DVVLEDFSLGT
-164 TPPTVN
+164 TPPNVN

-215 PVHITNLSIHGKLI
+215 PVHITNLSIHGKII

-274 VISFIQSAIQKDF
+274 VISFIQNAIQKDL
-287 VEPRRMYVDV
+287 VEPRRLYVDV

-311 NSNGILV
+311 NSNGIV
-318 VRVMKCTNLVNR
+318 VIRVMKCTNLVNR

-342 YRGRKARTATRPW
+342 YRGQKSRTATRPW

-369 PAFDDGN
+369 PPFDDNDN
-376 DDAEDNVISNNALN
+376 DDDEDSAQMK
-390 RISCGEVSVKILDR
+390 RIDCGEVCVKILDR
-404 TIVGSILKIGEATF
+404 TIVGSIVKLGEAIF
-418 KVNRS
+418 KINRS
-423 KVVNGKKCDREAGMQ
+423 KVVNGKKCDREAGME
-438 RVDIDLDVHGAS
+438 RVHIDLDVHGAITS
-450 NRHKKAQITI
+450 RKQKKAQLTI

-467 NINEQPTQR
+467 NIMEQPTQH
-476 DSSGDNKYDS
+476 DSSDI
-486 DAESDASEDA
+486 ESDLDEDA
-496 FDDAEKTG
+496 FDDVEKTV

-510 EEEKVNNDA
+510 EEE
-519 TTTRTIEDFNKSAS
+519 TSP
-533 SRENGNASSLLSSS
+533 LLSTS
-547 GKAISPSRRL
+547 GKTNSPSRRL
-557 FRATG
+557 FRATE
-562 SDLMDSTPTSATIK
+562 SELNASTPTSATFK
-576 AFSSSNSPS
+576 AFSSTNSPS
-585 VASTTSHLLHTA
+585 VASSTSHLLHTA

-604 DERDRFND
+604 EERDRFND
-612 KILDLKQE
+612 KISDLKQE
-620 VEDAR
+620 LEGTK

-680 SPSSKF
+680 SPSSKY

-697 AEGIADVQTGFDNYT
+697 AKDIADVQTGFSNFT
-712 IGQNIEKM
+712 IGQNLEKM
-720 TSGNKGRMKAERA
+720 TIGNEGRMKAERA

-746 LRETTEHGR
+746 LREQTEHE
-755 QMQGNENESVQAASK
+755 QIQKNNSK
-770 GSANDARNLEKLR
+770 TVKSSKSDARNAADLEKIR

-795 KKGNGR
+795 RKGNGR
-801 SAREWQTGIIECCL
+801 SSREWQTAIIESCMQ
-815 KMNRQV
+815 MNR

>member
-1 MSSSKWNI
+1 MYLEWNFFFRNKFSFFLSFLIPHTILNAFPDVKQQMNKWNRKPLSSSSSGEW
-9 RKTSEK
+9 K
-15 GDKEWT
+15 GY
-21 RHLLATKTL
+21 LL
-30 VTDSSFAFTNTLVSF
+30 F
-45 LVQSIVIVL
+45 SILIVL
-54 LCSLIAFVLTLKKK
+54 LSLIALFVSMLRKK
-68 RQRYKRELK
+68 RQRRYQREFK
-77 ARKLVKDSI
+77 ARKMVKDSI

-98 EWINLLLRHQYKCVL
+98 EWVNLLLRHQYKCIL
-113 SQIADEHA
+113 SQIADEHV
-121 KRVAV
+121 KRIAV
-126 DILKTVNNNTDINAA
+126 DILKKLDTVN
-141 EKKKNKKHSFIG
+141 SFVG
-153 EVSLEDFSLGT
+153 DVVLEDFSLGT
-164 TPPTVN
+164 TPPNVN

-215 PVHITNLSIHGKLI
+215 PVHITNLSIHGKII

-274 VISFIQSAIQKDF
+274 VISFIQNAIQKDF
-287 VEPRRMYVDV
+287 VEPRRLYVDV

-311 NSNGILV
+311 NSNGIV
-318 VRVMKCTNLVNR
+318 VIRVMKCTNLVNR

-342 YRGRKARTATRPW
+342 YRGQKSRTATRPW

-369 PAFDDGN
+369 PPFDDNDN
-376 DDAEDNVISNNALN
+376 DDDEDSAQMK
-390 RISCGEVSVKILDR
+390 RIDCGEVCVKILDR
-404 TIVGSILKIGEATF
+404 TIVGSIVKLGEAIF
-418 KVNRS
+418 KINRS
-423 KVVNGKKCDREAGMQ
+423 KVVNGKKCDREAGME
-438 RVDIDLDVHGAS
+438 RVHIDLDVHGAITS
-450 NRHKKAQITI
+450 RKQKKAQLTI

-467 NINEQPTQR
+467 NIMEQPTQH
-476 DSSGDNKYDS
+476 DSSDI
-486 DAESDASEDA
+486 ESDLDEDA
-496 FDDAEKTG
+496 FDDVEKTV

-510 EEEKVNNDA
+510 EEE
-519 TTTRTIEDFNKSAS
+519 TSP
-533 SRENGNASSLLSSS
+533 LLSTS
-547 GKAISPSRRL
+547 GKTNSPSRRL
-557 FRATG
+557 FRATE
-562 SDLMDSTPTSATIK
+562 SELNASTPTSATFK
-576 AFSSSNSPS
+576 AFSSTNSPS
-585 VASTTSHLLHTA
+585 VASSTSHLLHTA

-604 DERDRFND
+604 EERDRFND
-612 KILDLKQE
+612 KISDLKQE
-620 VEDAR
+620 LEGTK

-680 SPSSKF
+680 SPSSKY

-697 AEGIADVQTGFDNYT
+697 AKDIADVQTGFSNFT
-712 IGQNIEKM
+712 IGQNLEKM
-720 TSGNKGRMKAERA
+720 TIGNEGRMKAERA

-746 LRETTEHGR
+746 LREQTEHE
-755 QMQGNENESVQAASK
+755 QIQKNNSK
-770 GSANDARNLEKLR
+770 TVKSSKSDARNAADLEKIR

-795 KKGNGR
+795 RKGNGR
-801 SAREWQTGIIECCL
+801 SSREWQTAIIESCMQ
-815 KMNRQV
+815 MNR

>member
-1 MSSSKWNI
+1 MYLEWNFFFRNKFSFFLSFLIPHTILNAFPDVKQQMNKWNRKPLSSSSSGEW
-9 RKTSEK
+9 K
-15 GDKEWT
+15 GY
-21 RHLLATKTL
+21 LL
-30 VTDSSFAFTNTLVSF
+30 F
-45 LVQSIVIVL
+45 SILIVL
-54 LCSLIAFVLTLKKK
+54 LSLIALFVSMLRKK
-68 RQRYKRELK
+68 RQRRYQREFK
-77 ARKLVKDSI
+77 ARKMVKDSI

-98 EWINLLLRHQYKCVL
+98 EWVNLLLRHQYKCIL
-113 SQIADEHA
+113 SQIADEHV
-121 KRVAV
+121 KRIAV
-126 DILKTVNNNTDINAA
+126 DILKKLDTVN
-141 EKKKNKKHSFIG
+141 SFVG
-153 EVSLEDFSLGT
+153 DVVLEDFSLGT
-164 TPPTVN
+164 TPPNVN

-215 PVHITNLSIHGKLI
+215 PVHITNLSIHGKII

-274 VISFIQSAIQKDF
+274 VISFIQNAIQKDF
-287 VEPRRMYVDV
+287 VEPRRLYVDV

-311 NSNGILV
+311 NSNGIV
-318 VRVMKCTNLVNR
+318 VIRVMKCTNLVNR

-342 YRGRKARTATRPW
+342 YRGQKSRTATRPW

-369 PAFDDGN
+369 PPFDDNDN
-376 DDAEDNVISNNALN
+376 DDDEDSAQMK
-390 RISCGEVSVKILDR
+390 RIDCGEVCVKILDR
-404 TIVGSILKIGEATF
+404 TIVGSIVKLGEAIF
-418 KVNRS
+418 KINRS
-423 KVVNGKKCDREAGMQ
+423 KVVNGKKCDREAGME
-438 RVDIDLDVHGAS
+438 RVHIDLDVHGAITS
-450 NRHKKAQITI
+450 RKQKKAQLTI

-467 NINEQPTQR
+467 NIMEQSTQH
-476 DSSGDNKYDS
+476 DSSDI
-486 DAESDASEDA
+486 ESDLDEDA
-496 FDDAEKTG
+496 FDDVEKTV

-510 EEEKVNNDA
+510 EEE
-519 TTTRTIEDFNKSAS
+519 TSP
-533 SRENGNASSLLSSS
+533 LLSTS
-547 GKAISPSRRL
+547 GKTNSPSRRL
-557 FRATG
+557 FRATE
-562 SDLMDSTPTSATIK
+562 SELNASTPTSATFK
-576 AFSSSNSPS
+576 AFSSTNSPS
-585 VASTTSHLLHTA
+585 VASSTSHLLHTA

-604 DERDRFND
+604 EERDRFND
-612 KILDLKQE
+612 KISDLKQE
-620 VEDAR
+620 LEGTK

-680 SPSSKF
+680 SPSSKY

-697 AEGIADVQTGFDNYT
+697 AKDIADVQTGFFNFT
-712 IGQNIEKM
+712 IGQNLEKM
-720 TSGNKGRMKAERA
+720 TIGNEGRMKAERA

-746 LRETTEHGR
+746 LREQTEHE
-755 QMQGNENESVQAASK
+755 QIQKNNSK
-770 GSANDARNLEKLR
+770 TVKSSKSDARNAADLEKIR

-795 KKGNGR
+795 RKGNGR
-801 SAREWQTGIIECCL
+801 SSREWQTAIIESCMQ
-815 KMNRQV
+815 MNR

>member
-1 MSSSKWNI
+1 MNKWNRKPLSSSSSGEW
-9 RKTSEK
+9 K
-15 GDKEWT
+15 G
-21 RHLLATKTL
+21 HLL
-30 VTDSSFAFTNTLVSF
+30 F
-45 LVQSIVIVL
+45 SILIVL
-54 LCSLIAFVLTLKKK
+54 LSSIALFVLMLRKK
-68 RQRYKRELK
+68 RQRRHQREFK
-77 ARKLVKDSI
+77 ARKMVKDSI

-98 EWINLLLRHQYKCVL
+98 EWVNLLLRHQYKCIL
-113 SQIADEHA
+113 SQIADEHV
-121 KRVAV
+121 KRIAV
-126 DILKTVNNNTDINAA
+126 DILKKLDTVN
-141 EKKKNKKHSFIG
+141 SFVG
-153 EVSLEDFSLGT
+153 DVVLEDFSLGT
-164 TPPTVN
+164 TPPNVN

-215 PVHITNLSIHGKLI
+215 PVHITNLSIHGKII

-274 VISFIQSAIQKDF
+274 VISFIQNAIQKDF
-287 VEPRRMYVDV
+287 VEPRRLYVDV

-311 NSNGILV
+311 NSNGIV
-318 VRVMKCTNLVNR
+318 VIRVMKCTNLVNR

-342 YRGRKARTATRPW
+342 YRGQKSRTATRPW

-369 PAFDDGN
+369 PPFDDNDN
-376 DDAEDNVISNNALN
+376 DDDEDSAQMK
-390 RISCGEVSVKILDR
+390 RIDCGEVCVKILDR
-404 TIVGSILKIGEATF
+404 TIVGSIVKLGEAIF
-418 KVNRS
+418 KINRS
-423 KVVNGKKCDREAGMQ
+423 KVVNGKKCDREAGME
-438 RVDIDLDVHGAS
+438 RVHIDLDVHGAIS
-450 NRHKKAQITI
+450 SRKQKKAQLTI

-467 NINEQPTQR
+467 NIMEQPTQH
-476 DSSGDNKYDS
+476 DSSDI
-486 DAESDASEDA
+486 ESDLDEDA
-496 FDDAEKTG
+496 FDDVEKTV

-510 EEEKVNNDA
+510 EEE
-519 TTTRTIEDFNKSAS
+519 TSP
-533 SRENGNASSLLSSS
+533 LLSTS
-547 GKAISPSRRL
+547 GKTNSPSRRL
-557 FRATG
+557 FRATE
-562 SDLMDSTPTSATIK
+562 SELNASTPTSATFK
-576 AFSSSNSPS
+576 AFSSTNSPS
-585 VASTTSHLLHTA
+585 VASSTSHLLHTA

-604 DERDRFND
+604 EERDRFND
-612 KILDLKQE
+612 KISDLKQE
-620 VEDAR
+620 LEGTK

-680 SPSSKF
+680 SPSSKY

-697 AEGIADVQTGFDNYT
+697 AKDIADVQTGFSNFT
-712 IGQNIEKM
+712 IGQNLEKM
-720 TSGNKGRMKAERA
+720 TIGNEGRMKAERA

-746 LRETTEHGR
+746 LREQTEHE
-755 QMQGNENESVQAASK
+755 QIQKNNSK
-770 GSANDARNLEKLR
+770 TVKSSKSDARNAADLEKIR

-795 KKGNGR
+795 RKGNGR
-801 SAREWQTGIIECCL
+801 SSREWQTAIIESCMQ
-815 KMNRQV
+815 MNR

>member
-1 MSSSKWNI
+1 MNKWNRKPLSSSSSGEW
-9 RKTSEK
+9 K
-15 GDKEWT
+15 G
-21 RHLLATKTL
+21 HLL
-30 VTDSSFAFTNTLVSF
+30 F
-45 LVQSIVIVL
+45 SILIVL
-54 LCSLIAFVLTLKKK
+54 LSLIALFVLMLRKK
-68 RQRYKRELK
+68 RQRRYQREFK
-77 ARKLVKDSI
+77 ARKMVKDSI

-98 EWINLLLRHQYKCVL
+98 EWVNLLLRHQYKCIL
-113 SQIADEHA
+113 SQIADEHV
-121 KRVAV
+121 KRIAV
-126 DILKTVNNNTDINAA
+126 DILKKLDTVN
-141 EKKKNKKHSFIG
+141 SFVG
-153 EVSLEDFSLGT
+153 DVVLEDFSLGT
-164 TPPTVN
+164 TPPNVN

-215 PVHITNLSIHGKLI
+215 PVHITNLSIHGKII

-274 VISFIQSAIQKDF
+274 VISFIQNAIQKDF
-287 VEPRRMYVDV
+287 VEPRRLYVDV

-311 NSNGILV
+311 NSNGIV
-318 VRVMKCTNLVNR
+318 VIRVMKCTNLVNR

-342 YRGRKARTATRPW
+342 YRGQKSRTATRPW

-369 PAFDDGN
+369 PPFDDNDN
-376 DDAEDNVISNNALN
+376 DDDEDSAQMK
-390 RISCGEVSVKILDR
+390 RIDCGEVCVKILDR
-404 TIVGSILKIGEATF
+404 TIVGSIVKLGEAIF
-418 KVNRS
+418 KINRS
-423 KVVNGKKCDREAGMQ
+423 KVVNGKKCDREAGME
-438 RVDIDLDVHGAS
+438 RVHIDLDVHGAITS
-450 NRHKKAQITI
+450 RKQKKAQLTI

-467 NINEQPTQR
+467 NIMEQPTQH
-476 DSSGDNKYDS
+476 DSSDI
-486 DAESDASEDA
+486 ESDLDEDA
-496 FDDAEKTG
+496 FDDVEKTV

-510 EEEKVNNDA
+510 EEE
-519 TTTRTIEDFNKSAS
+519 TSP
-533 SRENGNASSLLSSS
+533 LLSTS
-547 GKAISPSRRL
+547 GKTNSPSRRL
-557 FRATG
+557 FRATE
-562 SDLMDSTPTSATIK
+562 SELNASTPTSATFK
-576 AFSSSNSPS
+576 AFSSTNSPS
-585 VASTTSHLLHTA
+585 VASSTSHLLHTA

-604 DERDRFND
+604 EERDRFND
-612 KILDLKQE
+612 KISDLKQE
-620 VEDAR
+620 LEGTK

-640 RAILEGAVFISH
+640 LAILEGAVFISH

-680 SPSSKF
+680 SPSSKY

-697 AEGIADVQTGFDNYT
+697 AKDIADVQTGFSNFT
-712 IGQNIEKM
+712 IGQNLEKM
-720 TSGNKGRMKAERA
+720 TIGNEGRMKAERA

-746 LRETTEHGR
+746 LREQTEHE
-755 QMQGNENESVQAASK
+755 QIQKNNSK
-770 GSANDARNLEKLR
+770 TVKSSKSDARNAADLEKIR

-795 KKGNGR
+795 RKGNGR
-801 SAREWQTGIIECCL
+801 SSREWQTAIIESCMQ
-815 KMNRQV
+815 MNR

>member
-1 MSSSKWNI
+1 ML
-9 RKTSEK
+9 R
-15 GDKEWT
+15 
-21 RHLLATKTL
+21 
-30 VTDSSFAFTNTLVSF
+30 
-45 LVQSIVIVL
+45 
-54 LCSLIAFVLTLKKK
+54 KK
-68 RQRYKRELK
+68 RQRRYQREFK
-77 ARKLVKDSI
+77 ARKMVKDSI

-98 EWINLLLRHQYKCVL
+98 EWVNLLLRHQYKCIL
-113 SQIADEHA
+113 SQIADEHV
-121 KRVAV
+121 KRIAV
-126 DILKTVNNNTDINAA
+126 DILKKLDTVN
-141 EKKKNKKHSFIG
+141 SFVG
-153 EVSLEDFSLGT
+153 DVVLEDFSLGT
-164 TPPTVN
+164 TPPNVN

-215 PVHITNLSIHGKLI
+215 PVHITNLSIHGKII

-274 VISFIQSAIQKDF
+274 VISFIQNAIQKDF
-287 VEPRRMYVDV
+287 VEPRRLYVDV

-311 NSNGILV
+311 NSNGIDV
-318 VRVMKCTNLVNR
+318 IRVMKCTNLVNR

-342 YRGRKARTATRPW
+342 YRGQKSRTATRPW

-369 PAFDDGN
+369 PPFDDNDN
-376 DDAEDNVISNNALN
+376 DDDEDSAQMK
-390 RISCGEVSVKILDR
+390 RIDCGEVCVKILDR
-404 TIVGSILKIGEATF
+404 TIVGSIVKLGEAIF
-418 KVNRS
+418 KINRS
-423 KVVNGKKCDREAGMQ
+423 KVVNGKKCDREAGME
-438 RVDIDLDVHGAS
+438 RVHIDLDVHGAITS
-450 NRHKKAQITI
+450 RKQKKAQLTI

-467 NINEQPTQR
+467 NIMEQPTQH
-476 DSSGDNKYDS
+476 DSSDI
-486 DAESDASEDA
+486 ESDLDEDA
-496 FDDAEKTG
+496 FDDVEKTV

-510 EEEKVNNDA
+510 EEE
-519 TTTRTIEDFNKSAS
+519 TSP
-533 SRENGNASSLLSSS
+533 LLSTS
-547 GKAISPSRRL
+547 GKTNSPSRRL
-557 FRATG
+557 FRATE
-562 SDLMDSTPTSATIK
+562 SELNASTPTSATFK
-576 AFSSSNSPS
+576 AFSSTNSPS
-585 VASTTSHLLHTA
+585 VASSTSHLLHTA

-604 DERDRFND
+604 EERDRFND
-612 KILDLKQE
+612 KISDLKQE
-620 VEDAR
+620 LEGTK

-680 SPSSKF
+680 SPSSKY

-697 AEGIADVQTGFDNYT
+697 AKDIADVQTGFSNFT
-712 IGQNIEKM
+712 IGQNLEKM
-720 TSGNKGRMKAERA
+720 TIGNEGRMKAERA

-746 LRETTEHGR
+746 LREQTEHE
-755 QMQGNENESVQAASK
+755 QIEKNNSK
-770 GSANDARNLEKLR
+770 TVKSSKSDARNAADLEKIR

-795 KKGNGR
+795 RKGNGR
-801 SAREWQTGIIECCL
+801 SSREWQTAIIESCMQ
-815 KMNRQV
+815 MNR

>member
-1 MSSSKWNI
+1 MNKWNRKPLSSSSSGEW
-9 RKTSEK
+9 K
-15 GDKEWT
+15 G
-21 RHLLATKTL
+21 HLL
-30 VTDSSFAFTNTLVSF
+30 F
-45 LVQSIVIVL
+45 SILIVL
-54 LCSLIAFVLTLKKK
+54 LSLIALFVLMLRKK
-68 RQRYKRELK
+68 RQRRYQREFK
-77 ARKLVKDSI
+77 ARKMVKDSI

-98 EWINLLLRHQYKCVL
+98 EWVNLLLRHQYKCIL
-113 SQIADEHA
+113 SQIADEHV
-121 KRVAV
+121 KRIAV
-126 DILKTVNNNTDINAA
+126 DILKKLDTVN
-141 EKKKNKKHSFIG
+141 SFVG
-153 EVSLEDFSLGT
+153 DVVLEDFSLGT
-164 TPPTVN
+164 TPPNVN

-215 PVHITNLSIHGKLI
+215 PVHITNLSIHGKII

-274 VISFIQSAIQKDF
+274 VISFIQNAIQKDF
-287 VEPRRMYVDV
+287 VEPRRLYVDV

-311 NSNGILV
+311 NSNGIV
-318 VRVMKCTNLVNR
+318 VIRVMKCTNLVNR

-342 YRGRKARTATRPW
+342 YRGQKSRTATRPW

-369 PAFDDGN
+369 PPFDDNDN
-376 DDAEDNVISNNALN
+376 DDDEDSAQMK
-390 RISCGEVSVKILDR
+390 RIDCGEVCIKILDR
-404 TIVGSILKIGEATF
+404 TIVGSIVKLGEAIF
-418 KVNRS
+418 KINRS
-423 KVVNGKKCDREAGMQ
+423 KVVNGKKCDREAGME
-438 RVDIDLDVHGAS
+438 RVHIDLDVHGAITS
-450 NRHKKAQITI
+450 RKQKKAQLTI

-467 NINEQPTQR
+467 NIMEQPTQH
-476 DSSGDNKYDS
+476 DSSDI
-486 DAESDASEDA
+486 ESDLDEDA
-496 FDDAEKTG
+496 FDDVEKTV

-510 EEEKVNNDA
+510 EEE
-519 TTTRTIEDFNKSAS
+519 TSP
-533 SRENGNASSLLSSS
+533 LLSTS
-547 GKAISPSRRL
+547 GKTNSPSRRL
-557 FRATG
+557 FRATE
-562 SDLMDSTPTSATIK
+562 SELNASTPTSATFK
-576 AFSSSNSPS
+576 AFSSTNSPS
-585 VASTTSHLLHTA
+585 VASSTSHLLHTA

-604 DERDRFND
+604 EERDRFND
-612 KILDLKQE
+612 KISDLKQE
-620 VEDAR
+620 LEGTK

-680 SPSSKF
+680 SPSSKY

-697 AEGIADVQTGFDNYT
+697 AKDIADVQTGFSNFT
-712 IGQNIEKM
+712 IGQNLEKM
-720 TSGNKGRMKAERA
+720 TIGNEGRMKAERA

-746 LRETTEHGR
+746 LREQTEHE
-755 QMQGNENESVQAASK
+755 QIQKNNSK
-770 GSANDARNLEKLR
+770 TVKSSKSDARNAADLEKIR

-795 KKGNGR
+795 RKGNGR
-801 SAREWQTGIIECCL
+801 SSREWQTAIIESCMQ
-815 KMNRQV
+815 MNR

>member
-1 MSSSKWNI
+1 MSGWKKLSSSSYSSSSSSSLISSKNN
-9 RKTSEK
+9 EL
-15 GDKEWT
+15 GWT
-21 RHLLATKTL
+21 RYLFSTLLHAL
-30 VTDSSFAFTNTLVSF
+30 L
-45 LVQSIVIVL
+45 IVM

-68 RQRYKRELK
+68 RERRRREFK
-77 ARKLVKDSI
+77 ARKLVKESI

-113 SQIADEHA
+113 SQIADEHV

-126 DILKTVNNNTDINAA
+126 DVLKRMDAGNNNNNNNNNN
-141 EKKKNKKHSFIG
+141 KNSFIG

-164 TPPTVN
+164 TPPTIN

-247 FRDTPTVDVS
+247 FRETPTVDVS

-274 VISFIQSAIQKDF
+274 VISFIQNAIQKDF

-297 EHTYMKIAKKAQLE
+297 EHTYMEIAKKAQLE

-318 VRVMKCTNLVNR
+318 VRVMKCKNLVNR
-330 NISFGYPYASIS
+330 NISFGYPYALIS
-342 YRGRKARTATRPW
+342 YRGTKARTATRPW
-355 SKRIEWG
+355 SNRIEWG
-362 SRHEFDL
+362 SRHEFAL
-369 PAFDDGN
+369 PDFDDY
-376 DDAEDNVISNNALN
+376 DYKEDNSNEDENRNAKN
-390 RISCGEVSVKILDR
+390 RIHCGEVSVKILDR
-404 TIVGSILKIGEATF
+404 TIVGSIVKLGETKF

-438 RVDIDLDVHGAS
+438 RVDLDLDVYGAMS
-450 NRHKKAQITI
+450 SRKRKKAQITI

-467 NINEQPTQR
+467 NISEQPTQR
-476 DSSGDNKYDS
+476 DSFGDNNIDS
-486 DAESDASEDA
+486 DIESDKN
-496 FDDAEKTG
+496 DDASDDGEKA
-504 VLDGDY
+504 VALDGDY
-510 EEEKVNNDA
+510 DEEKVNADA
-519 TTTRTIEDFNKSAS
+519 KTTEEDFDKIASSRGIDASPILSAS
-533 SRENGNASSLLSSS
+533 SENV
-547 GKAISPSRRL
+547 SPSRRL

-562 SDLMDSTPTSATIK
+562 SDLVDSTPTSATIK
-576 AFSSSNSPS
+576 AFSSTNSPS

-604 DERDRFND
+604 EERDRFND
-612 KILDLKQE
+612 KISDLKQE
-620 VEDAR
+620 VEDTR

-666 RFYYNTTNNTLNWT
+666 RFHYNTTNNTLNWT
-680 SPSSKF
+680 SPSSRF
-686 WFFSQRRQTLL
+686 WFFSQGRQTLV
-697 AEGIADVQTGFDNYT
+697 AEGIADVQTGFDNFT
-712 IGQNIEKM
+712 IGQNLEKM
-720 TSGNKGRMKAERA
+720 TIGNKGRMKAERA

-746 LRETTEHGR
+746 LRDPTEYGKKLH
-755 QMQGNENESVQAASK
+755 ENETSASAQASK
-770 GSANDARNLEKLR
+770 SSASDSANLEKLR

-795 KKGNGR
+795 RKGNGR
-801 SAREWQTGIIECCL
+801 SAREWQTAIIESCMQ
-815 KMNRQV
+815 MNI

>member
-1 MSSSKWNI
+1 MSRWNRKPLSSSSSGEW
-9 RKTSEK
+9 K
-15 GDKEWT
+15 G
-21 RHLLATKTL
+21 HLL
-30 VTDSSFAFTNTLVSF
+30 F
-45 LVQSIVIVL
+45 SILIVL
-54 LCSLIAFVLTLKKK
+54 LSLIALFVLMLRKK
-68 RQRYKRELK
+68 RQRRYQREFI
-77 ARKLVKDSI
+77 ARKMVKDSI

-98 EWINLLLRHQYKCVL
+98 EWVNLLLRHQYKCIL
-113 SQIADEHA
+113 SQIADEHV
-121 KRVAV
+121 KRIAV
-126 DILKTVNNNTDINAA
+126 DILKNLDTVN
-141 EKKKNKKHSFIG
+141 SFVG
-153 EVSLEDFSLGT
+153 DVVLEDFSLGT
-164 TPPTVN
+164 TPPNVN

-215 PVHITNLSIHGKLI
+215 PVHITNLSIHGKII

-274 VISFIQSAIQKDF
+274 VISFIQNAIQKDF
-287 VEPRRMYVDV
+287 VEPRRLYVDV

-311 NSNGILV
+311 NSNGIV
-318 VRVMKCTNLVNR
+318 VIRVMKCTNLVNR

-342 YRGRKARTATRPW
+342 YRGQKSRTATRPW

-369 PAFDDGN
+369 PPFDDN
-376 DDAEDNVISNNALN
+376 DNDNEDSAQMK
-390 RISCGEVSVKILDR
+390 RIDCGEVCVKILDR
-404 TIVGSILKIGEATF
+404 TIVGSIVKLGEAIF
-418 KVNRS
+418 KINRS
-423 KVVNGKKCDREAGMQ
+423 KVVNGKKCDREAGME
-438 RVDIDLDVHGAS
+438 RVHIDLDVHGAIS
-450 NRHKKAQITI
+450 SRKQKKAQLTI

-467 NINEQPTQR
+467 NIMEQPTQH
-476 DSSGDNKYDS
+476 DSFDI
-486 DAESDASEDA
+486 ESDLDEDA
-496 FDDAEKTG
+496 FDDVEKTV

-510 EEEKVNNDA
+510 EEE
-519 TTTRTIEDFNKSAS
+519 TSPLIST
-533 SRENGNASSLLSSS
+533 S
-547 GKAISPSRRL
+547 GKTNSPSRRL
-557 FRATG
+557 FRATE
-562 SDLMDSTPTSATIK
+562 SELNASTPTSATFK
-576 AFSSSNSPS
+576 AFSSTNSPS
-585 VASTTSHLLHTA
+585 VASSTSHLLHTA

-604 DERDRFND
+604 EERDRFND
-612 KILDLKQE
+612 KISDLKQE
-620 VEDAR
+620 LECTR

-680 SPSSKF
+680 SPSSKY

-697 AEGIADVQTGFDNYT
+697 AKDIADVQTGFSNFT
-712 IGQNIEKM
+712 IGQNLEKM
-720 TSGNKGRMKAERA
+720 TIGNEGRMKAERA

-746 LRETTEHGR
+746 LREQTEHE
-755 QMQGNENESVQAASK
+755 QIQKNNSK
-770 GSANDARNLEKLR
+770 TVKSSKSDARNAADLEKIR

-795 KKGNGR
+795 RKGNGR
-801 SAREWQTGIIECCL
+801 SSREWQTAIIESCMQ
-815 KMNRQV
+815 MNR

>member
-1 MSSSKWNI
+1 MSALKLLNAFPDVKQQMNKWNRKPLSSSSSGEW
-9 RKTSEK
+9 K
-15 GDKEWT
+15 G
-21 RHLLATKTL
+21 HLL
-30 VTDSSFAFTNTLVSF
+30 F
-45 LVQSIVIVL
+45 SILIVL
-54 LCSLIAFVLTLKKK
+54 LSLIALFVLMLRKK
-68 RQRYKRELK
+68 RQRRYQREFK
-77 ARKLVKDSI
+77 ARKMVKDSI

-98 EWINLLLRHQYKCVL
+98 EWVNLLLRHQYKCIL
-113 SQIADEHA
+113 SQIADEHV
-121 KRVAV
+121 KRIAV
-126 DILKTVNNNTDINAA
+126 DILKKLDTVN
-141 EKKKNKKHSFIG
+141 SFVG
-153 EVSLEDFSLGT
+153 DVVLEDFSLGT
-164 TPPTVN
+164 TPPNVN

-215 PVHITNLSIHGKLI
+215 PVHITNLSIHGKII

-274 VISFIQSAIQKDF
+274 VISFIQNAIQKDF
-287 VEPRRMYVDV
+287 VEPRRLYVDV

-311 NSNGILV
+311 NSNGIV
-318 VRVMKCTNLVNR
+318 VIRVMKCTNLVNR

-342 YRGRKARTATRPW
+342 YRGQKSRTATRPW

-369 PAFDDGN
+369 PPFDDNDN
-376 DDAEDNVISNNALN
+376 DDDEDSAQMK
-390 RISCGEVSVKILDR
+390 RIDCGEVCVKVLDR
-404 TIVGSILKIGEATF
+404 TIVGSIVKLGEAIF
-418 KVNRS
+418 KINRS
-423 KVVNGKKCDREAGMQ
+423 KVVNGKKCDREAGME
-438 RVDIDLDVHGAS
+438 RVHIDLDVHGAITS
-450 NRHKKAQITI
+450 RKQKKAQLTI

-467 NINEQPTQR
+467 NIMEQPTQH
-476 DSSGDNKYDS
+476 DSSDI
-486 DAESDASEDA
+486 ESDLDEDA
-496 FDDAEKTG
+496 FDDVEKTV

-510 EEEKVNNDA
+510 EEE
-519 TTTRTIEDFNKSAS
+519 TSP
-533 SRENGNASSLLSSS
+533 LLSTS
-547 GKAISPSRRL
+547 GKTNSPSRRL
-557 FRATG
+557 FRATE
-562 SDLMDSTPTSATIK
+562 SELNASTPTSATFK
-576 AFSSSNSPS
+576 AFSSTNSPS
-585 VASTTSHLLHTA
+585 VASSTSHLLHTA

-604 DERDRFND
+604 EERDRFND
-612 KILDLKQE
+612 KISDLKQE
-620 VEDAR
+620 LEGTK

-680 SPSSKF
+680 SPSSKY

-697 AEGIADVQTGFDNYT
+697 AKDIADVQTGFSNFT
-712 IGQNIEKM
+712 IGQNLEKM
-720 TSGNKGRMKAERA
+720 TIGNEGRMKAERA

-746 LRETTEHGR
+746 LREQTEHE
-755 QMQGNENESVQAASK
+755 QIEKNNSK
-770 GSANDARNLEKLR
+770 TVKSSKSDARNAADLEKIR

-795 KKGNGR
+795 RKGNGR
-801 SAREWQTGIIECCL
+801 SSREWQTAIIESCMQ
-815 KMNRQV
+815 MNR

>member
-1 MSSSKWNI
+1 MNKWNRKPLSSSSSGEW
-9 RKTSEK
+9 K
-15 GDKEWT
+15 G
-21 RHLLATKTL
+21 HLL
-30 VTDSSFAFTNTLVSF
+30 F
-45 LVQSIVIVL
+45 SILIVL
-54 LCSLIAFVLTLKKK
+54 LSLIALFVLMLRKK
-68 RQRYKRELK
+68 RQRRYQREFK
-77 ARKLVKDSI
+77 ARKMVKDSI

-98 EWINLLLRHQYKCVL
+98 EWVNLLLRHQYKCIL
-113 SQIADEHA
+113 SQIADEHV
-121 KRVAV
+121 KRIAV
-126 DILKTVNNNTDINAA
+126 DILKKLDTVN
-141 EKKKNKKHSFIG
+141 SFVG
-153 EVSLEDFSLGT
+153 DVVLEDFSLGT
-164 TPPTVN
+164 TPPNVN

-215 PVHITNLSIHGKLI
+215 PVHITNLSIHGKII

-274 VISFIQSAIQKDF
+274 VISFIQNAIQKDL
-287 VEPRRMYVDV
+287 VEPRRLYVDV

-311 NSNGILV
+311 NSNGIV
-318 VRVMKCTNLVNR
+318 VIRVMKCTNLVNR

-342 YRGRKARTATRPW
+342 YRGQKSRTATRPW

-369 PAFDDGN
+369 PPFDDNDN
-376 DDAEDNVISNNALN
+376 DDDEDSAQMK
-390 RISCGEVSVKILDR
+390 RIDCGEVCVKILDR
-404 TIVGSILKIGEATF
+404 TIVGSIVKLGEAIF
-418 KVNRS
+418 KINRS
-423 KVVNGKKCDREAGMQ
+423 KVVNGKKCDREAGME
-438 RVDIDLDVHGAS
+438 RVHIDLDVHGAIS
-450 NRHKKAQITI
+450 SRKQKKAQLTI

-467 NINEQPTQR
+467 NIMEQPTQH
-476 DSSGDNKYDS
+476 DSSDI
-486 DAESDASEDA
+486 ESDLDEDA
-496 FDDAEKTG
+496 FDDVEKTV

-510 EEEKVNNDA
+510 EEE
-519 TTTRTIEDFNKSAS
+519 TSP
-533 SRENGNASSLLSSS
+533 LLSTS
-547 GKAISPSRRL
+547 GKTNSPSRRL
-557 FRATG
+557 FRATE
-562 SDLMDSTPTSATIK
+562 SELNASTPTSATFK
-576 AFSSSNSPS
+576 AFSSTNSPS
-585 VASTTSHLLHTA
+585 VASSTSHLLHTA

-604 DERDRFND
+604 EERDRFND
-612 KILDLKQE
+612 KISDLKQE
-620 VEDAR
+620 LEGTK

-680 SPSSKF
+680 SPSSKY

-697 AEGIADVQTGFDNYT
+697 AKDIADVQTGFSNFT
-712 IGQNIEKM
+712 IGQNLEKM
-720 TSGNKGRMKAERA
+720 TIGNEGRMKAERA

-746 LRETTEHGR
+746 LREQTEHE
-755 QMQGNENESVQAASK
+755 QIQKNNSK
-770 GSANDARNLEKLR
+770 TVKSSKSDARNAADLEKIR

-795 KKGNGR
+795 RKGNGR
-801 SAREWQTGIIECCL
+801 SSREWQTAIIESCMQ
-815 KMNRQV
+815 MNR

>member
-1 MSSSKWNI
+1 MNKWNRKPLSSSSSGEW
-9 RKTSEK
+9 K
-15 GDKEWT
+15 G
-21 RHLLATKTL
+21 HLL
-30 VTDSSFAFTNTLVSF
+30 F
-45 LVQSIVIVL
+45 SILIVL
-54 LCSLIAFVLTLKKK
+54 LSLIALFVLMLRKK
-68 RQRYKRELK
+68 RQRRYQREFK
-77 ARKLVKDSI
+77 ARKMVKDSI

-98 EWINLLLRHQYKCVL
+98 EWVNLLLRHQYKCIL
-113 SQIADEHA
+113 SQIADEHV
-121 KRVAV
+121 KRIAV
-126 DILKTVNNNTDINAA
+126 DILKKLDTVN
-141 EKKKNKKHSFIG
+141 SFVG
-153 EVSLEDFSLGT
+153 DVVLEDFSLGT
-164 TPPTVN
+164 TPPNVN

-215 PVHITNLSIHGKLI
+215 PVHITNLSIHGKII

-274 VISFIQSAIQKDF
+274 VISFIQNAIQKDL
-287 VEPRRMYVDV
+287 VEPRRLYVDV

-311 NSNGILV
+311 NSNGIV
-318 VRVMKCTNLVNR
+318 VIRVMKCTNLVNR

-342 YRGRKARTATRPW
+342 YRGQKSRTATRPW

-369 PAFDDGN
+369 PPFDDNDN
-376 DDAEDNVISNNALN
+376 DDDEDSAQMK
-390 RISCGEVSVKILDR
+390 RIDCGEVCVKILDR
-404 TIVGSILKIGEATF
+404 TIVGSIVKLGEAIF
-418 KVNRS
+418 KINRS
-423 KVVNGKKCDREAGMQ
+423 KVVNGKKCDREAGME
-438 RVDIDLDVHGAS
+438 RVHIDLDVHGAITS
-450 NRHKKAQITI
+450 RKQKKAQLTI

-467 NINEQPTQR
+467 NIMEQPTQH
-476 DSSGDNKYDS
+476 DSSDI
-486 DAESDASEDA
+486 ESDLDEDA
-496 FDDAEKTG
+496 FDDVEKTV

-510 EEEKVNNDA
+510 EEE
-519 TTTRTIEDFNKSAS
+519 TSP
-533 SRENGNASSLLSSS
+533 LLSTS
-547 GKAISPSRRL
+547 GKTNSPSRRL
-557 FRATG
+557 FRATE
-562 SDLMDSTPTSATIK
+562 SELNASTPTSATFK
-576 AFSSSNSPS
+576 AFSSTNSPS
-585 VASTTSHLLHTA
+585 VASSTSHLLHTA

-604 DERDRFND
+604 EERDRFND
-612 KILDLKQE
+612 KISDLKQE
-620 VEDAR
+620 LEGTR

-680 SPSSKF
+680 SPSSKY

-697 AEGIADVQTGFDNYT
+697 AKDIADVQTGFSNFT
-712 IGQNIEKM
+712 IGQNLEKM
-720 TSGNKGRMKAERA
+720 TIGNEGRMKAERA

-746 LRETTEHGR
+746 LREQTEHE
-755 QMQGNENESVQAASK
+755 QIQKNNSK
-770 GSANDARNLEKLR
+770 TVKSSKSDARNAADLEKIR

-795 KKGNGR
+795 RKGNGR
-801 SAREWQTGIIECCL
+801 SSREWQTAIIESCMQ
-815 KMNRQV
+815 MNR

>member
-1 MSSSKWNI
+1 MNKWNRKPLSSSSSGEW
-9 RKTSEK
+9 K
-15 GDKEWT
+15 GY
-21 RHLLATKTL
+21 LL
-30 VTDSSFAFTNTLVSF
+30 F
-45 LVQSIVIVL
+45 SILIVL
-54 LCSLIAFVLTLKKK
+54 LSLIALFVSMLRKK
-68 RQRYKRELK
+68 RQRRYQREFK
-77 ARKLVKDSI
+77 ARKMVKDSI

-98 EWINLLLRHQYKCVL
+98 EWVNLLLRHQYKCIL
-113 SQIADEHA
+113 SQIADEHV
-121 KRVAV
+121 KRIAV
-126 DILKTVNNNTDINAA
+126 DILKKLDTVN
-141 EKKKNKKHSFIG
+141 SFVG
-153 EVSLEDFSLGT
+153 DVVLEDFSLGT
-164 TPPTVN
+164 TPPNVN

-215 PVHITNLSIHGKLI
+215 PVHITNLSIHGKII

-274 VISFIQSAIQKDF
+274 VISFIQNAIQKDF
-287 VEPRRMYVDV
+287 VEPRRLYVDV

-311 NSNGILV
+311 NSNGIV
-318 VRVMKCTNLVNR
+318 VIRVMKCTNLVNR

-342 YRGRKARTATRPW
+342 YRGQKSRTATRPW

-369 PAFDDGN
+369 PPFDDNDN
-376 DDAEDNVISNNALN
+376 DDDEDSAQMK
-390 RISCGEVSVKILDR
+390 RIDCGEVCVKILDR
-404 TIVGSILKIGEATF
+404 TIVGSIVKLGEAIF
-418 KVNRS
+418 KINRS
-423 KVVNGKKCDREAGMQ
+423 KVVNGKKCDREAGME
-438 RVDIDLDVHGAS
+438 RVHIDLDVHGAITS
-450 NRHKKAQITI
+450 RKQKKAQLTI

-467 NINEQPTQR
+467 NIMEQSTQH
-476 DSSGDNKYDS
+476 DSSDI
-486 DAESDASEDA
+486 ESDLDEDA
-496 FDDAEKTG
+496 FDDVEKTV

-510 EEEKVNNDA
+510 EEE
-519 TTTRTIEDFNKSAS
+519 TSP
-533 SRENGNASSLLSSS
+533 LLSTS
-547 GKAISPSRRL
+547 GKTNSPSRRL
-557 FRATG
+557 FRATE
-562 SDLMDSTPTSATIK
+562 SELNASTPTSATFK
-576 AFSSSNSPS
+576 AFSSTNSPS
-585 VASTTSHLLHTA
+585 VASSTSHLLHTA

-604 DERDRFND
+604 EERDRFND
-612 KILDLKQE
+612 KISDLKQE
-620 VEDAR
+620 LEGTK

-680 SPSSKF
+680 SPSSKY

-697 AEGIADVQTGFDNYT
+697 AKDIADVQTGFSNFT
-712 IGQNIEKM
+712 IGQNLEKM
-720 TSGNKGRMKAERA
+720 TIGNEGRMKAERA

-746 LRETTEHGR
+746 LREQTEHE
-755 QMQGNENESVQAASK
+755 QIQKNNSK
-770 GSANDARNLEKLR
+770 TVKSSKSDARNAADLEKIR

-795 KKGNGR
+795 RKGNGR
-801 SAREWQTGIIECCL
+801 SSREWQTAIIESCMQ
-815 KMNRQV
+815 MNR

>member
-1 MSSSKWNI
+1 M
-9 RKTSEK
+9 
-15 GDKEWT
+15 
-21 RHLLATKTL
+21 
-30 VTDSSFAFTNTLVSF
+30 
-45 LVQSIVIVL
+45 
-54 LCSLIAFVLTLKKK
+54 
-68 RQRYKRELK
+68 
-77 ARKLVKDSI
+77 VKDSI

-98 EWINLLLRHQYKCVL
+98 EWVNLLLRHQYKCIL
-113 SQIADEHA
+113 SQIADEHV
-121 KRVAV
+121 KRIAV
-126 DILKTVNNNTDINAA
+126 DILKKLDTVN
-141 EKKKNKKHSFIG
+141 SFVG
-153 EVSLEDFSLGT
+153 DVVLEDFSLGT
-164 TPPTVN
+164 TPPNVN

-215 PVHITNLSIHGKLI
+215 PVHITNLSIHGKII

-274 VISFIQSAIQKDF
+274 VISFIQNAIQKDF
-287 VEPRRMYVDV
+287 VEPRRLYVDV

-311 NSNGILV
+311 NSNGIV
-318 VRVMKCTNLVNR
+318 VIRVMKCTNLVNR

-342 YRGRKARTATRPW
+342 YRGQKSRTATRPW

-369 PAFDDGN
+369 PPFDDN
-376 DDAEDNVISNNALN
+376 DNDNEDSAQIK
-390 RISCGEVSVKILDR
+390 RIDCGEVCVKILDR
-404 TIVGSILKIGEATF
+404 TIVGSIVKLGEAIF
-418 KVNRS
+418 KINRS
-423 KVVNGKKCDREAGMQ
+423 KVVNGKKCDREAGME
-438 RVDIDLDVHGAS
+438 RVHIDLDVHGAIS
-450 NRHKKAQITI
+450 SRKQKKAQLMI

-467 NINEQPTQR
+467 NIMEQPTQH
-476 DSSGDNKYDS
+476 DSFDI
-486 DAESDASEDA
+486 ESDLDEDA
-496 FDDAEKTG
+496 FDDVEKTV

-510 EEEKVNNDA
+510 EEE
-519 TTTRTIEDFNKSAS
+519 TSPLIST
-533 SRENGNASSLLSSS
+533 S
-547 GKAISPSRRL
+547 GKTNSPSRRL
-557 FRATG
+557 FRATE
-562 SDLMDSTPTSATIK
+562 SELNASTPTSATFK
-576 AFSSSNSPS
+576 AFSSTNSPS
-585 VASTTSHLLHTA
+585 VASSTSHLLHTA

-604 DERDRFND
+604 EERDRFND
-612 KILDLKQE
+612 KISDLKQE
-620 VEDAR
+620 LEGTR

-680 SPSSKF
+680 SPSSKY

-697 AEGIADVQTGFDNYT
+697 AKDIADVQTGFSNFT
-712 IGQNIEKM
+712 IGQNLEKM
-720 TSGNKGRMKAERA
+720 TIGNEGRMKAERA

-746 LRETTEHGR
+746 LREQTEHE
-755 QMQGNENESVQAASK
+755 QIEKNNSK
-770 GSANDARNLEKLR
+770 TVKSSKSDARNAADLEKIR

-795 KKGNGR
+795 RKGNGR
-801 SAREWQTGIIECCL
+801 SSREWQTAIIESCMQ
-815 KMNRQV
+815 MNR

>member
-1 MSSSKWNI
+1 MYLEWNFFFRNKFSFFLSFLIPHTILNAFPDVKQQMNKWNRKPLSSSSSGEW
-9 RKTSEK
+9 K
-15 GDKEWT
+15 GY
-21 RHLLATKTL
+21 LL
-30 VTDSSFAFTNTLVSF
+30 F
-45 LVQSIVIVL
+45 SILIVL
-54 LCSLIAFVLTLKKK
+54 LSLIALFVSMLRKK
-68 RQRYKRELK
+68 RQRRYQREFK
-77 ARKLVKDSI
+77 ARKMVKDSI

-98 EWINLLLRHQYKCVL
+98 EWVNLLLRHQYKCIL
-113 SQIADEHA
+113 SQIADEHV
-121 KRVAV
+121 KRIAV
-126 DILKTVNNNTDINAA
+126 DILKKLDTVN
-141 EKKKNKKHSFIG
+141 SFVG
-153 EVSLEDFSLGT
+153 EVVLEDFSLGT
-164 TPPTVN
+164 TPPNVN

-215 PVHITNLSIHGKLI
+215 PVHITNLSIHGKII

-274 VISFIQSAIQKDF
+274 VISFIQNAIQKDF
-287 VEPRRMYVDV
+287 VEPRRLYVDV

-311 NSNGILV
+311 NSNGIV
-318 VRVMKCTNLVNR
+318 VIRVMKCTNLVNR

-342 YRGRKARTATRPW
+342 YRGQKSRTATRPW

-369 PAFDDGN
+369 PPFDDNDN
-376 DDAEDNVISNNALN
+376 DDDEDSAQMK
-390 RISCGEVSVKILDR
+390 RIDCGEVCVKILDR
-404 TIVGSILKIGEATF
+404 TIVGSIVKLGEAIF
-418 KVNRS
+418 KINRS
-423 KVVNGKKCDREAGMQ
+423 KVVNGKKCDREAGME
-438 RVDIDLDVHGAS
+438 RVHIDLDVHGAITS
-450 NRHKKAQITI
+450 RKQKKAQLTI

-467 NINEQPTQR
+467 NIMEQSTQH
-476 DSSGDNKYDS
+476 DSSDI
-486 DAESDASEDA
+486 ESDLDEDA
-496 FDDAEKTG
+496 FDDVEKTV

-510 EEEKVNNDA
+510 EEE
-519 TTTRTIEDFNKSAS
+519 TSP
-533 SRENGNASSLLSSS
+533 LLSTS
-547 GKAISPSRRL
+547 GKTNSPSRRL
-557 FRATG
+557 FRATE
-562 SDLMDSTPTSATIK
+562 SELNASTPTSATFK
-576 AFSSSNSPS
+576 AFSSTNSPS
-585 VASTTSHLLHTA
+585 VASSTSHLLHTA

-604 DERDRFND
+604 EERDRFND
-612 KILDLKQE
+612 KISDLKQE
-620 VEDAR
+620 LEGTK

-680 SPSSKF
+680 SPSSKY

-697 AEGIADVQTGFDNYT
+697 AKDIADVQTGFSNFT
-712 IGQNIEKM
+712 IGQNLEKM
-720 TSGNKGRMKAERA
+720 TIGNEGRMKAERA

-746 LRETTEHGR
+746 LREQTEHE
-755 QMQGNENESVQAASK
+755 QIQKNNSK
-770 GSANDARNLEKLR
+770 TVKSSKSDARNAADLEKIR

-795 KKGNGR
+795 RKGNGR
-801 SAREWQTGIIECCL
+801 SSREWQTAIIESCMQ
-815 KMNRQV
+815 MNR

>member
-1 MSSSKWNI
+1 MSRWNRKPLSSSSSGEW
-9 RKTSEK
+9 K
-15 GDKEWT
+15 G
-21 RHLLATKTL
+21 HLL
-30 VTDSSFAFTNTLVSF
+30 F
-45 LVQSIVIVL
+45 SILIVL
-54 LCSLIAFVLTLKKK
+54 LSLIALFVLMLRKK
-68 RQRYKRELK
+68 RQRRYQREFI
-77 ARKLVKDSI
+77 ARKMVKDSI

-98 EWINLLLRHQYKCVL
+98 EWVNLLLRHQYKCIL
-113 SQIADEHA
+113 SQIADEHV
-121 KRVAV
+121 KRIAV
-126 DILKTVNNNTDINAA
+126 DILKKLDTVN
-141 EKKKNKKHSFIG
+141 SFVG
-153 EVSLEDFSLGT
+153 DVVLEDFSLGT
-164 TPPTVN
+164 TPPNVN

-215 PVHITNLSIHGKLI
+215 PVHITNLSVHGKII

-274 VISFIQSAIQKDF
+274 VISFIQNAIQKDF
-287 VEPRRMYVDV
+287 VEPRRLYVDV

-311 NSNGILV
+311 NSNGIV
-318 VRVMKCTNLVNR
+318 VIRVMKCTNLVNR

-342 YRGRKARTATRPW
+342 YRGQKSRTATRPW

-369 PAFDDGN
+369 PPFDDN
-376 DDAEDNVISNNALN
+376 DNDNEDSAQMK
-390 RISCGEVSVKILDR
+390 RIDCGEVCVKILDR
-404 TIVGSILKIGEATF
+404 TIVGSIVKLGEAIF
-418 KVNRS
+418 KINRS
-423 KVVNGKKCDREAGMQ
+423 KVVNGKKCDREAGME
-438 RVDIDLDVHGAS
+438 RVHIDLDVHGAIS
-450 NRHKKAQITI
+450 SRKQKKAQLTI

-467 NINEQPTQR
+467 NIMEQPTQH
-476 DSSGDNKYDS
+476 DSSDI
-486 DAESDASEDA
+486 ESDLDEDA
-496 FDDAEKTG
+496 FDDVEKTV

-510 EEEKVNNDA
+510 EEE
-519 TTTRTIEDFNKSAS
+519 T
-533 SRENGNASSLLSSS
+533 SSLLSTS
-547 GKAISPSRRL
+547 GKTNSPSRRL
-557 FRATG
+557 FRATE
-562 SDLMDSTPTSATIK
+562 SELNASTPTSATFK
-576 AFSSSNSPS
+576 AFSSTNSPS
-585 VASTTSHLLHTA
+585 VASSTSHLLHTA

-604 DERDRFND
+604 EERDRFND
-612 KILDLKQE
+612 KISDLKQE
-620 VEDAR
+620 LEGTR

-680 SPSSKF
+680 SPSSKY

-697 AEGIADVQTGFDNYT
+697 AKDIADVQTGFSNFT
-712 IGQNIEKM
+712 IGQNLEKM
-720 TSGNKGRMKAERA
+720 TIGNEGRMKAERA

-746 LRETTEHGR
+746 LREQTEHE
-755 QMQGNENESVQAASK
+755 QIQKNNSKIVKSSKSDAQNAA
-770 GSANDARNLEKLR
+770 AREKIR

-795 KKGNGR
+795 RKGNGR
-801 SAREWQTGIIECCL
+801 SSREWQTAIIESCMQ
-815 KMNRQV
+815 MNR

>member
-1 MSSSKWNI
+1 MYLEWNFFFRNKFSFFLSFLIPHTILNAFPDVKQQMNKWNRKPLSSSSSGEW
-9 RKTSEK
+9 K
-15 GDKEWT
+15 GY
-21 RHLLATKTL
+21 LL
-30 VTDSSFAFTNTLVSF
+30 F
-45 LVQSIVIVL
+45 SILIVL
-54 LCSLIAFVLTLKKK
+54 LSLIALFVSMLRKK
-68 RQRYKRELK
+68 RQRRYQREFK
-77 ARKLVKDSI
+77 ARKMVKDSI

-98 EWINLLLRHQYKCVL
+98 EWVNLLLRHQYKCIL
-113 SQIADEHA
+113 SQIADEHV
-121 KRVAV
+121 KRIAV
-126 DILKTVNNNTDINAA
+126 DILKKLDTVN
-141 EKKKNKKHSFIG
+141 SFVG
-153 EVSLEDFSLGT
+153 DVVLEDFSLGT
-164 TPPTVN
+164 TPPNVN

-215 PVHITNLSIHGKLI
+215 PVHITNLSIHGKII

-274 VISFIQSAIQKDF
+274 VISFIQNAIQKDF
-287 VEPRRMYVDV
+287 VEPRRLYVDV

-311 NSNGILV
+311 NSNGIV
-318 VRVMKCTNLVNR
+318 VIRVMKCTNLVNR

-342 YRGRKARTATRPW
+342 YRGQKSRTATRPW

-369 PAFDDGN
+369 PPFDDNDN
-376 DDAEDNVISNNALN
+376 DDDEDSAQMK
-390 RISCGEVSVKILDR
+390 RIDCGEVCVKILDR
-404 TIVGSILKIGEATF
+404 TIVGSIVKLGEAIF
-418 KVNRS
+418 KINRS
-423 KVVNGKKCDREAGMQ
+423 KVVNGKKCDREAGME
-438 RVDIDLDVHGAS
+438 RVHIDLDVHGAIPS
-450 NRHKKAQITI
+450 RKQKKAQLTI
-460 EWEVVDA
+460 EWDVVDA
-467 NINEQPTQR
+467 NIMEQSTQH
-476 DSSGDNKYDS
+476 DSSDI
-486 DAESDASEDA
+486 ESDLDEDA
-496 FDDAEKTG
+496 FDDVEKTV

-510 EEEKVNNDA
+510 EEE
-519 TTTRTIEDFNKSAS
+519 TSP
-533 SRENGNASSLLSSS
+533 LLSTS
-547 GKAISPSRRL
+547 GKTNSPSRRL
-557 FRATG
+557 FRATE
-562 SDLMDSTPTSATIK
+562 SELNASTPTSATFK
-576 AFSSSNSPS
+576 AFSSTNSPS
-585 VASTTSHLLHTA
+585 VASSTSHLLHTA

-604 DERDRFND
+604 EERDRFND
-612 KILDLKQE
+612 KISDLKQE
-620 VEDAR
+620 LEGTK

-680 SPSSKF
+680 SPSSKY

-697 AEGIADVQTGFDNYT
+697 AKDIADVQTGFSNFT
-712 IGQNIEKM
+712 IGQNLEKM
-720 TSGNKGRMKAERA
+720 TIGNEGRMKAERA

-746 LRETTEHGR
+746 LREQTEHE
-755 QMQGNENESVQAASK
+755 QIQKNNSK
-770 GSANDARNLEKLR
+770 TVKSSKSDARNAADLEKIR

-795 KKGNGR
+795 RKGNGR
-801 SAREWQTGIIECCL
+801 SSREWQTAIIESCMQ
-815 KMNRQV
+815 MNR

>member
-1 MSSSKWNI
+1 MNKWNRKPLSSSSSGEW
-9 RKTSEK
+9 K
-15 GDKEWT
+15 G
-21 RHLLATKTL
+21 HLL
-30 VTDSSFAFTNTLVSF
+30 F
-45 LVQSIVIVL
+45 SILIVL
-54 LCSLIAFVLTLKKK
+54 LSLIALFVLMLRKK
-68 RQRYKRELK
+68 RQRRHQREFK
-77 ARKLVKDSI
+77 ARKMVKDSI

-98 EWINLLLRHQYKCVL
+98 EWVNLLLRHQYKCIL
-113 SQIADEHA
+113 SQIADEHV
-121 KRVAV
+121 KRIAV
-126 DILKTVNNNTDINAA
+126 DILKKLDTVN
-141 EKKKNKKHSFIG
+141 SFVG
-153 EVSLEDFSLGT
+153 DVVLEDFSLGT
-164 TPPTVN
+164 TPPNVN

-215 PVHITNLSIHGKLI
+215 PVHITNLSIHGKII

-274 VISFIQSAIQKDF
+274 VISFIQNAIQKDF
-287 VEPRRMYVDV
+287 VEPRRLYVDV

-311 NSNGILV
+311 NSNGIV
-318 VRVMKCTNLVNR
+318 VIRVMKCTNLVNR

-342 YRGRKARTATRPW
+342 YRGQKSRTATRPW

-369 PAFDDGN
+369 PPFDDNDN
-376 DDAEDNVISNNALN
+376 DDDEDSAQMK
-390 RISCGEVSVKILDR
+390 RIDCGEVCVKILDR
-404 TIVGSILKIGEATF
+404 TIVGSIVKLGEAIF
-418 KVNRS
+418 KINRS
-423 KVVNGKKCDREAGMQ
+423 KVVNGKKCDREAGME
-438 RVDIDLDVHGAS
+438 RVHIDLDVHGAITS
-450 NRHKKAQITI
+450 RKQKKAQLTI

-467 NINEQPTQR
+467 NIMEQPTQH
-476 DSSGDNKYDS
+476 DSSDI
-486 DAESDASEDA
+486 ESDLDEDA
-496 FDDAEKTG
+496 FDDVEKTV

-510 EEEKVNNDA
+510 EEE
-519 TTTRTIEDFNKSAS
+519 TSP
-533 SRENGNASSLLSSS
+533 LLSTS
-547 GKAISPSRRL
+547 GKTNSPSRRL
-557 FRATG
+557 FRATE
-562 SDLMDSTPTSATIK
+562 SELNASTPTSATFK
-576 AFSSSNSPS
+576 AFSSTNSPS
-585 VASTTSHLLHTA
+585 VASSTSHLLHTA

-604 DERDRFND
+604 EERDRFND
-612 KILDLKQE
+612 KISDLKQE
-620 VEDAR
+620 LEGTK

-680 SPSSKF
+680 SPSSKY

-697 AEGIADVQTGFDNYT
+697 AKDIADVQTGFSNFT
-712 IGQNIEKM
+712 IGQNLEKM
-720 TSGNKGRMKAERA
+720 TIGNEGRMKAERA

-746 LRETTEHGR
+746 LREQTEHE
-755 QMQGNENESVQAASK
+755 QIQKNNSK
-770 GSANDARNLEKLR
+770 TVKSSKSDARNAADLEKIR

-795 KKGNGR
+795 RKGNGR
-801 SAREWQTGIIECCL
+801 SSREWQTAIIESCMQ
-815 KMNRQV
+815 MNR

>member
-1 MSSSKWNI
+1 MSALKLLNAFPDVKQQMSKWN
-9 RKTSEK
+9 RKPLSSSSSGEWK
-15 GDKEWT
+15 G
-21 RHLLATKTL
+21 HLL
-30 VTDSSFAFTNTLVSF
+30 F
-45 LVQSIVIVL
+45 SILIVL
-54 LCSLIAFVLTLKKK
+54 LSLIALFVLMLRKK
-68 RQRYKRELK
+68 RQRRHQREFK
-77 ARKLVKDSI
+77 ARKMVKDSI

-98 EWINLLLRHQYKCVL
+98 EWVNLLLRHQYKCIL
-113 SQIADEHA
+113 SQIADEHV
-121 KRVAV
+121 KRIAV
-126 DILKTVNNNTDINAA
+126 DILKKLDTVN
-141 EKKKNKKHSFIG
+141 SFVG
-153 EVSLEDFSLGT
+153 DVVLEDFSLGT
-164 TPPTVN
+164 TPPNVN

-215 PVHITNLSIHGKLI
+215 PVHITNLSIHGKII

-274 VISFIQSAIQKDF
+274 VISFIQNAIQKDF
-287 VEPRRMYVDV
+287 VEPRRLYVDV

-311 NSNGILV
+311 NSNGIV
-318 VRVMKCTNLVNR
+318 VIRVMKCTNLVNR

-342 YRGRKARTATRPW
+342 YRGQKSRTATRPW

-369 PAFDDGN
+369 PPFDDNDN
-376 DDAEDNVISNNALN
+376 DDEDSAQMK
-390 RISCGEVSVKILDR
+390 RIDCGEVCVKILDR
-404 TIVGSILKIGEATF
+404 TIVGSIVKLGEAIF
-418 KVNRS
+418 KINRS
-423 KVVNGKKCDREAGMQ
+423 KVVNGKKCDREAGME
-438 RVDIDLDVHGAS
+438 RVHIDLDVHGAIS
-450 NRHKKAQITI
+450 SRKQKKAQLTI

-467 NINEQPTQR
+467 NIMEQPTQH
-476 DSSGDNKYDS
+476 DSSDI
-486 DAESDASEDA
+486 ESDLDEDA
-496 FDDAEKTG
+496 FDDVEKTV

-510 EEEKVNNDA
+510 EEE
-519 TTTRTIEDFNKSAS
+519 TSP
-533 SRENGNASSLLSSS
+533 LLSTS
-547 GKAISPSRRL
+547 GKTNSPSRRL
-557 FRATG
+557 FRATE
-562 SDLMDSTPTSATIK
+562 SELNASTPTSATFK
-576 AFSSSNSPS
+576 AFSSTNSPS
-585 VASTTSHLLHTA
+585 VASSTSHLLHTA

-604 DERDRFND
+604 EERDRFND
-612 KILDLKQE
+612 KISDLKQE
-620 VEDAR
+620 LEGTR

-680 SPSSKF
+680 SPSSKY

-697 AEGIADVQTGFDNYT
+697 AKDIADVQTGFSNFT
-712 IGQNIEKM
+712 IGQNLEKM
-720 TSGNKGRMKAERA
+720 TIGNEGRMKAERA

-746 LRETTEHGR
+746 LREQTEHE
-755 QMQGNENESVQAASK
+755 QIQKNNSK
-770 GSANDARNLEKLR
+770 TVKSSKSDARNAADLEKIR

-795 KKGNGR
+795 RKGNGR
-801 SAREWQTGIIECCL
+801 SSREWQTAIIESCMQ
-815 KMNRQV
+815 MNR

>member
-1 MSSSKWNI
+1 MTKRTFCISNGTFSFRNKFSFFLSFLIPHTILNAFPDVKQQMNKWNRKPLSSSSSGEW
-9 RKTSEK
+9 K
-15 GDKEWT
+15 GY
-21 RHLLATKTL
+21 LL
-30 VTDSSFAFTNTLVSF
+30 F
-45 LVQSIVIVL
+45 SILIVL
-54 LCSLIAFVLTLKKK
+54 LSLIALFVSMLRKK
-68 RQRYKRELK
+68 RQRRYQREFK
-77 ARKLVKDSI
+77 ARKMVKDSI

-98 EWINLLLRHQYKCVL
+98 EWVNLLLRHQYKCIL
-113 SQIADEHA
+113 SQIADEHV
-121 KRVAV
+121 KRIAV
-126 DILKTVNNNTDINAA
+126 DILKKLDTVIPFVGD
-141 EKKKNKKHSFIG
+141 
-153 EVSLEDFSLGT
+153 VVLEDFSLGT
-164 TPPTVN
+164 TPPNVN

-215 PVHITNLSIHGKLI
+215 PVHITNLSIHGKII

-274 VISFIQSAIQKDF
+274 VISFIQNAIQKDF
-287 VEPRRMYVDV
+287 VEPRRLYVDV

-311 NSNGILV
+311 NSNGIV
-318 VRVMKCTNLVNR
+318 VIRVMKCTNLVNR

-342 YRGRKARTATRPW
+342 YRGQKSRTATRPW

-369 PAFDDGN
+369 PPFDDNDN
-376 DDAEDNVISNNALN
+376 DDDEDSAQMK
-390 RISCGEVSVKILDR
+390 RIDCGEVCVKILDR
-404 TIVGSILKIGEATF
+404 TIVGSIVKLGEAIF
-418 KVNRS
+418 KINRS
-423 KVVNGKKCDREAGMQ
+423 KVVNGKKCDREAGME
-438 RVDIDLDVHGAS
+438 RVHIDLDVHGAITS
-450 NRHKKAQITI
+450 RKQKKAQLTI

-467 NINEQPTQR
+467 NIMEQSTQH
-476 DSSGDNKYDS
+476 DSSDI
-486 DAESDASEDA
+486 ESDLDEDA
-496 FDDAEKTG
+496 FDDVEKTV

-510 EEEKVNNDA
+510 EEE
-519 TTTRTIEDFNKSAS
+519 TSP
-533 SRENGNASSLLSSS
+533 LLSTS
-547 GKAISPSRRL
+547 GKTNSPSRRL
-557 FRATG
+557 FRATE
-562 SDLMDSTPTSATIK
+562 SELNASTPTSATFK
-576 AFSSSNSPS
+576 AFSSTNSPS
-585 VASTTSHLLHTA
+585 VASSTSHLLHTA

-604 DERDRFND
+604 EERDRFND
-612 KILDLKQE
+612 KISDLKQE
-620 VEDAR
+620 LEGTK

-680 SPSSKF
+680 SPSSKY

-697 AEGIADVQTGFDNYT
+697 AKDIADVQTGFSNFT
-712 IGQNIEKM
+712 IGQNLEKM
-720 TSGNKGRMKAERA
+720 TIGNEGRMKAERA

-746 LRETTEHGR
+746 LREQTEHE
-755 QMQGNENESVQAASK
+755 QIQKNNSK
-770 GSANDARNLEKLR
+770 TVKSSKSDARNAADLEKIR

-795 KKGNGR
+795 RKGNGR
-801 SAREWQTGIIECCL
+801 SSREWQTAIIESCMQ
-815 KMNRQV
+815 MNR

>member
-1 MSSSKWNI
+1 
-9 RKTSEK
+9 
-15 GDKEWT
+15 
-21 RHLLATKTL
+21 
-30 VTDSSFAFTNTLVSF
+30 
-45 LVQSIVIVL
+45 
-54 LCSLIAFVLTLKKK
+54 
-68 RQRYKRELK
+68 
-77 ARKLVKDSI
+77 
-86 NAEFTTVESGSF
+86 
-98 EWINLLLRHQYKCVL
+98 LRHQYKCIL
-113 SQIADEHA
+113 SQIADEHV
-121 KRVAV
+121 KRIAV
-126 DILKTVNNNTDINAA
+126 DILKKLDTVN
-141 EKKKNKKHSFIG
+141 SFVG
-153 EVSLEDFSLGT
+153 DVVLEDFSLGT
-164 TPPTVN
+164 TPPNVN

-215 PVHITNLSIHGKLI
+215 PVHITNLSIHGKII

-274 VISFIQSAIQKDF
+274 VISFIQNAIQKDF
-287 VEPRRMYVDV
+287 VEPRRLYVDV

-311 NSNGILV
+311 NSNGIV
-318 VRVMKCTNLVNR
+318 VIRVMKCTNLVNR

-342 YRGRKARTATRPW
+342 YRGQKSRTATRPW

-369 PAFDDGN
+369 PPFDDNDN
-376 DDAEDNVISNNALN
+376 DDDEDSAQMK
-390 RISCGEVSVKILDR
+390 RIDCGEVCVKILDR
-404 TIVGSILKIGEATF
+404 TIVGSIVKLGEAIF
-418 KVNRS
+418 KINRS
-423 KVVNGKKCDREAGMQ
+423 KVVNGKKCDREAGME
-438 RVDIDLDVHGAS
+438 RVHIDLDVHGAIS
-450 NRHKKAQITI
+450 SRKQKKAQLTI

-467 NINEQPTQR
+467 NIMEQPTQH
-476 DSSGDNKYDS
+476 DSSDI
-486 DAESDASEDA
+486 ESDLDEDA
-496 FDDAEKTG
+496 FDDVEKTV

-510 EEEKVNNDA
+510 EEE
-519 TTTRTIEDFNKSAS
+519 TSP
-533 SRENGNASSLLSSS
+533 LLSTS
-547 GKAISPSRRL
+547 GKTNSPSRRL
-557 FRATG
+557 FRATE
-562 SDLMDSTPTSATIK
+562 SELNASTPTSATFK
-576 AFSSSNSPS
+576 AFSSTNSPS
-585 VASTTSHLLHTA
+585 VASSTSHLLHTA

-604 DERDRFND
+604 EERDRFND
-612 KILDLKQE
+612 KISDLKQE
-620 VEDAR
+620 LEGTK

-680 SPSSKF
+680 SPSSKY

-697 AEGIADVQTGFDNYT
+697 AKDIADVQTGFSNFT
-712 IGQNIEKM
+712 IGQNLEKM
-720 TSGNKGRMKAERA
+720 TIGNEGRMKAERA

-746 LRETTEHGR
+746 LREQTEHE
-755 QMQGNENESVQAASK
+755 QIQKNNSK
-770 GSANDARNLEKLR
+770 TVKSSKSDARNAADLEKIR

-795 KKGNGR
+795 RKGNGR
-801 SAREWQTGIIECCL
+801 SSREWQTAIIESCMQ
-815 KMNRQV
+815 MNR

>member
-1 MSSSKWNI
+1 MSRWNRKPLSSS
-9 RKTSEK
+9 SSAELK
-15 GDKEWT
+15 G
-21 RHLLATKTL
+21 HLL
-30 VTDSSFAFTNTLVSF
+30 F
-45 LVQSIVIVL
+45 SILIVL
-54 LCSLIAFVLTLKKK
+54 LSLIALFVLMLRKK
-68 RQRYKRELK
+68 RQRRYQREFI
-77 ARKLVKDSI
+77 ARKMVKDSI

-98 EWINLLLRHQYKCVL
+98 EWVNLLLRHQYKCIL
-113 SQIADEHA
+113 SQIADEHV
-121 KRVAV
+121 KRIAV
-126 DILKTVNNNTDINAA
+126 DILKKLDTVN
-141 EKKKNKKHSFIG
+141 SFVG
-153 EVSLEDFSLGT
+153 DVVLEDFSLGT
-164 TPPTVN
+164 TPPNVN

-215 PVHITNLSIHGKLI
+215 PVHITNLSVHGKII

-274 VISFIQSAIQKDF
+274 VISFIQNAIQKDF
-287 VEPRRMYVDV
+287 VEPRRLYVDV

-311 NSNGILV
+311 NSNGIV
-318 VRVMKCTNLVNR
+318 VIRVMKCTNLVNR

-342 YRGRKARTATRPW
+342 YRGQKSRTATRPW

-369 PAFDDGN
+369 PPFDDN
-376 DDAEDNVISNNALN
+376 DNDNEDSAQIK
-390 RISCGEVSVKILDR
+390 RIDCGEVCVKILDR
-404 TIVGSILKIGEATF
+404 TIVGSIVKLGEAIF
-418 KVNRS
+418 KINRS
-423 KVVNGKKCDREAGMQ
+423 KVVNGKKCDREAGME
-438 RVDIDLDVHGAS
+438 RVHIDLDVHGAIS
-450 NRHKKAQITI
+450 SRKQKKAQLTI

-467 NINEQPTQR
+467 NIMEQPTQH
-476 DSSGDNKYDS
+476 DSFDI
-486 DAESDASEDA
+486 ESDLDEDA
-496 FDDAEKTG
+496 FDDVEKTV

-510 EEEKVNNDA
+510 EEE
-519 TTTRTIEDFNKSAS
+519 TSPLIST
-533 SRENGNASSLLSSS
+533 S
-547 GKAISPSRRL
+547 GKTNSPSRRL
-557 FRATG
+557 FRATE
-562 SDLMDSTPTSATIK
+562 SELNASTPTSATFK
-576 AFSSSNSPS
+576 AFSSTNSPS
-585 VASTTSHLLHTA
+585 VASSTSHLLHTA

-604 DERDRFND
+604 EERDRFND
-612 KILDLKQE
+612 KISDLKQE
-620 VEDAR
+620 LEGTR

-680 SPSSKF
+680 SPSSKY

-697 AEGIADVQTGFDNYT
+697 AKDIADVQTGFSNFT
-712 IGQNIEKM
+712 IGQNLEKM
-720 TSGNKGRMKAERA
+720 TIGNEGRMKAERA

-746 LRETTEHGR
+746 LREQTEHE
-755 QMQGNENESVQAASK
+755 QIQKNNSKTVKLSKSDAQNAA
-770 GSANDARNLEKLR
+770 AREKIR

-795 KKGNGR
+795 RKGNGR
-801 SAREWQTGIIECCL
+801 SSREWQTAIIESCMQ
-815 KMNRQV
+815 MNR

>member
-1 MSSSKWNI
+1 ML
-9 RKTSEK
+9 R
-15 GDKEWT
+15 
-21 RHLLATKTL
+21 
-30 VTDSSFAFTNTLVSF
+30 
-45 LVQSIVIVL
+45 
-54 LCSLIAFVLTLKKK
+54 KK
-68 RQRYKRELK
+68 RQRRHQREFK
-77 ARKLVKDSI
+77 ARKMVKDSI

-98 EWINLLLRHQYKCVL
+98 EWVNLLLRHQYKCIL
-113 SQIADEHA
+113 SQIADEHV
-121 KRVAV
+121 KRIAV
-126 DILKTVNNNTDINAA
+126 DILKKLDTVN
-141 EKKKNKKHSFIG
+141 SFVG
-153 EVSLEDFSLGT
+153 DVVLEDFSLGT
-164 TPPTVN
+164 TPPNVN

-215 PVHITNLSIHGKLI
+215 PVHITNLSIHGKII

-274 VISFIQSAIQKDF
+274 VISFIQNAIQKDF
-287 VEPRRMYVDV
+287 VEPRRLYVDV

-311 NSNGILV
+311 NSNGIV
-318 VRVMKCTNLVNR
+318 VIRVMKCTNLVNR

-342 YRGRKARTATRPW
+342 YRGQKSRTATRPW

-369 PAFDDGN
+369 PPFDDNDN
-376 DDAEDNVISNNALN
+376 DDDEDSAQMK
-390 RISCGEVSVKILDR
+390 RIDCGEVCVKILDR
-404 TIVGSILKIGEATF
+404 TIVGSIVKLGEAIF
-418 KVNRS
+418 KINRS
-423 KVVNGKKCDREAGMQ
+423 KVVNGKKCDREAGME
-438 RVDIDLDVHGAS
+438 RVHIDLDVHGAITS
-450 NRHKKAQITI
+450 RKQKKAQLTI

-467 NINEQPTQR
+467 NIMEQPTQH
-476 DSSGDNKYDS
+476 DSSDI
-486 DAESDASEDA
+486 ESDLDEDA
-496 FDDAEKTG
+496 FDDVEKTV

-510 EEEKVNNDA
+510 EEE
-519 TTTRTIEDFNKSAS
+519 TSP
-533 SRENGNASSLLSSS
+533 LLSTS
-547 GKAISPSRRL
+547 GKTNSPSRRL
-557 FRATG
+557 FRATE
-562 SDLMDSTPTSATIK
+562 SELNASTPTSATFK
-576 AFSSSNSPS
+576 AFSSTNSPS
-585 VASTTSHLLHTA
+585 VASSTSHLLHTA

-604 DERDRFND
+604 EERDRFND
-612 KILDLKQE
+612 KISNLKQE
-620 VEDAR
+620 LEGTR

-680 SPSSKF
+680 SPSSKY

-697 AEGIADVQTGFDNYT
+697 AKDIADVQTGFSNFT
-712 IGQNIEKM
+712 IGQNLEKM
-720 TSGNKGRMKAERA
+720 TIGNEGRMKAERA

-746 LRETTEHGR
+746 LREQTEHE
-755 QMQGNENESVQAASK
+755 QIQKNNSK
-770 GSANDARNLEKLR
+770 TVKSSKSDARNAADLEKIR

-795 KKGNGR
+795 RKGNGR
-801 SAREWQTGIIECCL
+801 SSREWQTAIIESCMQ
-815 KMNRQV
+815 MNR